1 MAEDLSIKVKVEPD
15 GGGVQGKLDEI
26 AKNKKFNV
34 QIGDKNLKTQ
44 LKSISKTISGTLEKA
59 MANTM
64 KAIDDYAESAQ
75 QAANVIEQAQKREQ
89 AALTS
94 NINLLTG
101 SVQKRKEI
109 ASVTQEQIAAQKQ
122 LNEETKLTATQ
133 ERELK
138 NSINKD
144 TEISILNTKIKQYQK
159 IKENISDIRTLINEV
174 NKETTNSNDSGE
186 AKKGNDVSNEISSFQ
201 QNLLSVLTDPSLK
214 KGLKES
220 SDNISED
227 INTYFSLISNSFN
240 RGTTEI
246 KNTIAN
252 VENESNKVKQV
263 FNTFE
268 DIANWEDVDKNTGES
283 RYYSFADYVDDQL
296 VARGE
301 DSAKIAKKFET
312 VISAMDMNASEE
324 LNSAALNYTAT
335 LKRLFEKL
343 NEARQ
348 KVLSSTS
355 TEEEV
360 KTAAKD
366 YQEYWVEIASTIGV
380 LPDSVKNQMVS
391 GLDSVIQTAEGK
403 IEQRKR
409 ELQNKITGISSEQTK
424 LKTAKESDL
433 DDTEITAR
441 IKTATETIIS
451 QLNTMTEKQD
461 LVTAAKQKTLEAEQ
475 SIVKATQ
482 ESINAL
488 QTLVKQKE
496 QIAEE
501 ISKLKSEA
509 TGITNG
515 KDKADDAKTLLETLS
530 AINPSKVKDVLDKVS
545 AFVNSVAESN
555 PKLETTKTKAA
566 EFNAAIESINKTLA
580 ISTAF
585 LTSLTKE
592 DKTAKGKRGGKK
604 TQKADTTE
612 VDEAVKLQQ
621 LVLNAEKA
629 ADAVK
634 NAITRASNSINTITA
649 ELKTAATSADGA
661 KEATSPMI
669 EAAIALND
677 TFKQYSESL
686 ADIKTNA
693 GIMNGT
699 AVTTKRGKKVATETA
714 SMDDVA
720 ASAAKANEASTQIHT
735 VFTKFAKI
743 GAATN
748 GFAEKAAQIIAA
760 SDEVNAIILAYKT
773 TGERTAITTA
783 DAAKQQQSAAQELS
797 AQMETVGATLNN
809 AGEKVGRAT
818 TALSEAAQAG
828 GTIDASVKILVNA
841 GNRLKRLFT
850 SYSNIAAGLQENLDK
865 VAEIDGSKNATTY
878 RKLGNFINN
887 IVDFYKKS
895 IGELSAINSVKLP
908 KDENGKTVTPKV
920 DAAVAEATQRFKA
933 TLDEALSQALATL
946 KDTSGLDAKLAKAQQ
961 STVDAKRA
969 KTDIVNGFAEIT
981 AVFNSLTNA
990 AKSITDSMTDLA
1002 KLKTMTDEV
1011 NMDQFAELINN
1022 SVDEQIK
1029 KISTKI
1035 RKDAMLQTSP
1045 DNSHVTSLAMKTG
1058 NLGAM
1063 IKQIPEGAV
1072 KDSYTKQFA
1081 ELNDDITA
1089 FYNGSEKAATTWAD
1103 IVSRTTEMAEGV
1115 KQVNKETQEAAKAA
1129 AQSAIKSA
1137 QDLEQRQALA
1147 TELQQRFDAL
1157 NNTIA
1162 KGKEIEGNGKAFNE
1176 FHSAL
1181 EQIEVD
1187 AKRLGPQLESA
1198 LDKNDIVSLKALT
1211 DYDKNLTDI
1220 EQRVAKVTDGVI
1232 STTSKAVKSVADQK
1246 EELKNIDPTAAINK
1260 ALNLN
1265 VDGAESAK
1273 ITRLRK
1279 ELEES
1284 KTTIAAA
1291 RKAYEDD
1298 WSSDNFD
1305 KLVTAMKNG
1314 QDAANK
1320 FTTAVKTAND
1330 TMADN
1335 GTRSNERQFEQIK
1348 DFLANYQTMLTT
1360 LQRSAGNKGFKELG
1374 GDNGVYK
1381 QTESALKKMAEEA
1394 EKVKS
1399 AADVPTFIAA
1409 MAKQFKDAKTPIES
1423 VSDTLNAV
1431 KTKIGETKAEADKF
1445 NGALKSQRDVN
1456 TYIKSVSNSL
1466 YTAQRY
1472 LSNNSKITTDPAIY
1486 ARYLEYIERYQEL
1499 LKSGKITQQNGQE
1512 YASKASKEFA
1522 ELKKAV
1528 QDAGLETD
1536 TLAMK
1541 FKKLFETNIKSQ
1553 FASQVIN
1560 IVEQGLRQIY
1570 QNVVNIDSAMTE
1582 LKKVTNE
1589 TDNTYDAFLDDAG
1602 TRAKN
1607 LGASISDIVTAS
1619 ADFARLGYNLKD
1631 SKELA
1636 DAAVLYQHVGDG
1648 ISSVNDASESII
1660 STMKAFGVEAK
1671 DVTSI
1676 VDKFNEVGNNYA
1688 ISSAGVGSAL
1698 QRSAS
1703 ALHTAGNT
1711 LDQSI
1716 GMIVAAN
1723 DVAQDPESVG
1733 NALKV
1738 LSLRIRGAKTDLEQ
1752 MGESTDDVAVSTS
1765 KLREQI
1771 KALTNVD
1778 GKGGFDILTKSG
1790 DFKSTYEIME
1800 GIANVW
1806 KEMNDVDKASL
1817 LEQVA
1822 GKNRANVVSGMLDNW
1837 KDAQDAA
1844 KTAAESAG
1852 SATKENETYL
1862 DSINGKISQF
1872 TAAFEK
1878 LSKDVLDSDLI
1889 KFFIELATHIAN
1901 LADEA
1906 VKLVDNFGLI
1916 PTALTGIS
1924 TGLVTSLIKNK
1935 GTSGKLYARLHK
1947 GNSCVGCRCQIIKYP
1962 NCWERLR
1969 AA

>member
-15 GGGVQGKLDEI
+15 GGGVQGKLNEI

-34 QIGDKNLKTQ
+34 QIDPKSLEKQ
-44 LKSISKTISGTLEKA
+44 LTKISKTVASTLQNSMEKVRKE
-59 MANTM
+59 M
-64 KAIDDYAESAQ
+64 DSYAESAQ
-75 QAANVIEQAQKREQ
+75 QAAIVIRQAQEREK
-89 AALTS
+89 AALIT
-94 NINLLTG
+94 NVNLLAQSAQERKNAVDAINKQTSAQKNLNDQTQLTSTQKG
-101 SVQKRKEI
+101 KIDNSAIIKNLNCERDAYVELSTAVSDFNKVISSSEGVNNNVAATTAETLKSVQK
-109 ASVTQEQIAAQKQ
+109 
-122 LNEETKLTATQ
+122 
-133 ERELK
+133 
-138 NSINKD
+138 D
-144 TEISILNTKIKQYQK
+144 ILNIMTDSPFRGGI
-159 IKENISDIRTLINEV
+159 D
-174 NKETTNSNDSGE
+174 ETAEE
-186 AKKGNDVSNEISSFQ
+186 AKSALSAQFDTIEKTLDKGS
-201 QNLLSVLTDPSLK
+201 
-214 KGLKES
+214 
-220 SDNISED
+220 
-227 INTYFSLISNSFN
+227 
-240 RGTTEI
+240 TEI
-246 KNTIAN
+246 KAAVNHAQTKIGSEIKGIVKSYKNFVVQGDEGNLEEYIKQNSDDVADAIAKYG
-252 VENESNKVKQV
+252 EIVK
-263 FNTFE
+263 TSTDEADE
-268 DIANWEDVDKNTGES
+268 DIEDAFNHFSSIFKNLKEKLDN
-283 RYYSFADYVDDQL
+283 AAKN
-296 VARGE
+296 VA
-301 DSAKIAKKFET
+301 SAETDEAAKK
-312 VISAMDMNASEE
+312 
-324 LNSAALNYTAT
+324 AAIKYQAY
-335 LKRLFEKL
+335 F
-343 NEARQ
+343 AQ
-348 KVLSSTS
+348 ITS
-355 TEEEV
+355 L
-360 KTAAKD
+360 
-366 YQEYWVEIASTIGV
+366 IGV
-380 LPDSVKNQMVS
+380 LPDDVRKKAIENV
-391 GLDSVIQTAEGK
+391 DSVTEDIGK
-403 IEQRKR
+403 EIEQKTK
-409 ELQNKITGISSEQTK
+409 ELSQKYDEVAEQPDNKVK
-424 LKTAKESDL
+424 LNVDL
-433 DDTEITAR
+433 DDEQIDTRVKETSSYIVEQLNKMKDAQLEIT
-441 IKTATETIIS
+441 
-451 QLNTMTEKQD
+451 
-461 LVTAAKQKTLEAEQ
+461 VAKQGTLEAEKA
-475 SIVKATQ
+475 IVKVTQ
-482 ESINAL
+482 DSINAL
-488 QTLVKQKE
+488 KTLVKQKE
-496 QIAEE
+496 QIADE
-501 ISKLKSEA
+501 ISKLKSEV
-509 TGITNG
+509 TGITDG

-634 NAITRASNSINTITA
+634 NAITNASNSINTITT

-661 KEATSPMI
+661 KEATRPMI
-669 EAAIALND
+669 EAATALNN

-693 GIMNGT
+693 GLMNGT
-699 AVTTKRGKKVATETA
+699 VTKAKRGKKATAETA

-720 ASAAKANEASTQIHT
+720 ASVTKANEASTQIHT

-773 TGERTAITTA
+773 TGERTATTTA

-818 TALSEAAQAG
+818 TALSEAAQAS
-828 GTIDASVKILVNA
+828 GTIDASVKTLVNA

-850 SYSNIAAGLQENLDK
+850 SYANIAAGLQENLDK

-920 DAAVAEATQRFKA
+920 DAAVTEATQRFKA

-946 KDTSGLDAKLAKAQQ
+946 KDTSGLDAKLAKAQK
-961 STVDAKRA
+961 STTDAEKA

-1045 DNSHVTSLAMKTG
+1045 NNDRVTSLAMKTG
-1058 NLGAM
+1058 NIGSM
-1063 IKQIPEGAV
+1063 IKQMPDGAV

-1129 AQSAIKSA
+1129 AQVADEESEGTNALLVNAAKYAEFTQAFDEATKFQFDNKTTENYDNSVKKLSA
-1137 QDLEQRQALA
+1137 DLSSVFDAIARFDNDGSDRNADILQAAIRQAEKDVADIKTQTVQLQ
-1147 TELQQRFDAL
+1147 ELSKIDPAAS
-1157 NNTIA
+1157 I
-1162 KGKEIEGNGKAFNE
+1162 
-1176 FHSAL
+1176 
-1181 EQIEVD
+1181 
-1187 AKRLGPQLESA
+1187 
-1198 LDKNDIVSLKALT
+1198 
-1211 DYDKNLTDI
+1211 
-1220 EQRVAKVTDGVI
+1220 
-1232 STTSKAVKSVADQK
+1232 SKASKLDV
-1246 EELKNIDPTAAINK
+1246 NGT
-1260 ALNLN
+1260 
-1265 VDGAESAK
+1265 ESAK
-1273 ITRLRK
+1273 ITRLREEFK
-1279 ELEES
+1279 ETQTALE
-1284 KTTIAAA
+1284 KA
-1291 RKAYEDD
+1291 RKEYEKD
-1298 WSSDNFD
+1298 WSSENFD
-1305 KLVTAMKNG
+1305 KLKIAMDNCSS
-1314 QDAANK
+1314 AAK
-1320 FTTAVKTAND
+1320 RLTTAVNTAND
-1330 TMADN
+1330 TIADN
-1335 GTRSNERQFEQIK
+1335 SVRSNERQFDQIK
-1348 DFLANYQTMLTT
+1348 DFLANYQTMLTA
-1360 LQRSAGNKGFKELG
+1360 LQRSAGNKGFKQR
-1374 GDNGVYK
+1374 DDYQ
-1381 QTESALKKMAEEA
+1381 QTESALKKMVEEA
-1394 EKVKS
+1394 ENVKS

-1409 MAKQFKDAKTPIES
+1409 MANKFKDAKTPIES
-1423 VSDTLNAV
+1423 VSDALNV
-1431 KTKIGETKAEADKF
+1431 VRTKISETKAEADKF
-1445 NGALKSQRDVN
+1445 NGGLKSQRDVN

-1512 YASKASKEFA
+1512 YASEASKEFA

-1553 FASQVIN
+1553 FASQVISM
-1560 IVEQGLRQIY
+1560 VEQGLRQIY

-1676 VDKFNEVGNNYA
+1676 VDKFNEVGKQHCPKFTISVKGWRHPRPRKDMEFNDNFLYGNREVIFFMCTRNNKGQFIKGT
-1688 ISSAGVGSAL
+1688 ISNKRKHNKIPLLRLPYTLTAEQVEDKIVKFYKSL
-1698 QRSAS
+1698 E
-1703 ALHTAGNT
+1703 TAGYT
-1711 LDQSI
+1711 WQ
-1716 GMIVAAN
+1716 
-1723 DVAQDPESVG
+1723 
-1733 NALKV
+1733 
-1738 LSLRIRGAKTDLEQ
+1738 
-1752 MGESTDDVAVSTS
+1752 
-1765 KLREQI
+1765 
-1771 KALTNVD
+1771 
-1778 GKGGFDILTKSG
+1778 
-1790 DFKSTYEIME
+1790 
-1800 GIANVW
+1800 
-1806 KEMNDVDKASL
+1806 
-1817 LEQVA
+1817 QV
-1822 GKNRANVVSGMLDNW
+1822 
-1837 KDAQDAA
+1837 
-1844 KTAAESAG
+1844 
-1852 SATKENETYL
+1852 
-1862 DSINGKISQF
+1862 
-1872 TAAFEK
+1872 
-1878 LSKDVLDSDLI
+1878 
-1889 KFFIELATHIAN
+1889 
-1901 LADEA
+1901 
-1906 VKLVDNFGLI
+1906 
-1916 PTALTGIS
+1916 
-1924 TGLVTSLIKNK
+1924 
-1935 GTSGKLYARLHK
+1935 
-1947 GNSCVGCRCQIIKYP
+1947 C
-1962 NCWERLR
+1962 
-1969 AA
+1969 

>member
-15 GGGVQGKLDEI
+15 GGGVQGKLNEI
-26 AKNKKFNV
+26 AKDKKFNV

-44 LKSISKTISGTLEKA
+44 LNNITKKISNAVQKSLDNYLDAMGGYSKKIEQ
-59 MANTM
+59 
-64 KAIDDYAESAQ
+64 AQ
-75 QAANVIEQAQKREQ
+75 AVIEQAQKREET
-89 AALTS
+89 ALIS
-94 NINLLTG
+94 SVNLLA
-101 SVQKRKEI
+101 KNAKER
-109 ASVTQEQIAAQKQ
+109 QEITDTIKGQAAAQKQ
-122 LNEETKLTATQ
+122 LNNEVKLTFAQ
-133 ERELK
+133 ESNYNARVKNSTEIQRLEESRKKWKQLGDTISNVKNIIAKKSPLDEDSELDTTKISKNFSAIQKEMQKLMSNESFSEDFKNVNTTKKYIENGISLIEQSLDKGTASIQQAVDKFQDNLARGVFYDFQGFIQQADETSIGDYVKSVFNKAGVDSDEAIKDFSNLISADVKSSSGELK
-138 NSINKD
+138 EAYTQYATSLLELFDELENKF
-144 TEISILNTKIKQYQK
+144 TEIAT
-159 IKENISDIRTLINEV
+159 
-174 NKETTNSNDSGE
+174 
-186 AKKGNDVSNEISSFQ
+186 
-201 QNLLSVLTDPSLK
+201 P
-214 KGLKES
+214 
-220 SDNISED
+220 NISE
-227 INTYFSLISNSFN
+227 N
-240 RGTTEI
+240 RAKEL
-246 KNTIAN
+246 A
-252 VENESNKVKQV
+252 VEFQSVV
-263 FNTFE
+263 T
-268 DIANWEDVDKNTGES
+268 
-283 RYYSFADYVDDQL
+283 
-296 VARGE
+296 
-301 DSAKIAKKFET
+301 
-312 VISAMDMNASEE
+312 
-324 LNSAALNYTAT
+324 
-335 LKRLFEKL
+335 
-343 NEARQ
+343 
-348 KVLSSTS
+348 
-355 TEEEV
+355 
-360 KTAAKD
+360 
-366 YQEYWVEIASTIGV
+366 EIASVIGV
-380 LPDSVKNQMVS
+380 LPKSIKDKTLKNIDAFTQDTEDKIQQSKEKIRNSIVQKNQADKIKLNVDIS
-391 GLDSVIQTAEGK
+391 DEQTEEKIKNTSEYIIDQLTRMKTAQEAVTNEKGRTLKAEQYITEATGK
-403 IEQRKR
+403 S
-409 ELQNKITGISSEQTK
+409 ITGLMK
-424 LKTAKESDL
+424 LVE
-433 DDTEITAR
+433 
-441 IKTATETIIS
+441 
-451 QLNTMTEKQD
+451 
-461 LVTAAKQKTLEAEQ
+461 
-475 SIVKATQ
+475 
-482 ESINAL
+482 
-488 QTLVKQKE
+488 QKE
-496 QIAEE
+496 QIADR

-509 TGITNG
+509 TGITDG
-515 KDKADDAKTLLETLS
+515 KDNADDAKTLLETLS

-545 AFVNSVAESN
+545 AFVNSVVESN

-634 NAITRASNSINTITA
+634 NAITNASNSISTITT

-661 KEATSPMI
+661 KEATRPMI
-669 EAAIALND
+669 EAATALNN

-686 ADIKTNA
+686 ADIKNTA
-693 GIMNGT
+693 GLMNGT
-699 AVTTKRGKKVATETA
+699 AATAKRGKKVATETA

-720 ASAAKANEASTQIHT
+720 ASVTKANEASTQIHT

-773 TGERTAITTA
+773 TGERTATTTA

-818 TALSEAAQAG
+818 TALSEAAQAS
-828 GTIDASVKILVNA
+828 GTIDASVKTLVAA
-841 GNRLKRLFT
+841 GSRLKRLFI
-850 SYSNIAAGLQENLDK
+850 SYSNIAAGLQENLDR

-895 IGELSAINSVKLP
+895 IGELSVINSVELP
-908 KDENGKTVTPKV
+908 KDESGKTVTPKV
-920 DAAVAEATQRFKA
+920 DAAVTEATQRFKA
-933 TLDEALSQALATL
+933 TLDEALNQALATL
-946 KDTSGLDAKLAKAQQ
+946 KDTSGLDAKLAKAQK
-961 STVDAKRA
+961 STTDAKKA

-1045 DNSHVTSLAMKTG
+1045 NNDRVTSLAMKTG
-1058 NLGAM
+1058 NIGSM
-1063 IKQIPEGAV
+1063 IKQMPDGAV

-1198 LDKNDIVSLKALT
+1198 LDKKDIVSLKALT

-1246 EELKNIDPTAAINK
+1246 EELKNINPTAAIDK
-1260 ALNLN
+1260 ALNLK

-1279 ELEES
+1279 ELKES
-1284 KTTIAAA
+1284 KTTIADA

-1298 WSSDNFD
+1298 WNSDNFD

-1381 QTESALKKMAEEA
+1381 QTKGALESMAKKAEQ
-1394 EKVKS
+1394 VKS

-1409 MAKQFKDAKTPIES
+1409 MAKQFENAKTPIES
-1423 VSDTLNAV
+1423 VSDALNAV

-1512 YASKASKEFA
+1512 YASEASKEFA

-1560 IVEQGLRQIY
+1560 MVEQGLRQIY

-1765 KLREQI
+1765 KLRDQI

-1906 VKLVDNFGLI
+1906 VKLVDNIGLI
-1916 PTALTGIS
+1916 PTAIGGI
-1924 TGLVTSLIKNK
+1924 GAALGVSLIKNK

>member
-34 QIGDKNLKTQ
+34 QIDPKSLEKQ
-44 LKSISKTISGTLEKA
+44 LTKISKTVASTLQNSMEKVRKE
-59 MANTM
+59 M
-64 KAIDDYAESAQ
+64 DSYAESAQ
-75 QAANVIEQAQKREQ
+75 QAAIVIRQA
-89 AALTS
+89 
-94 NINLLTG
+94 
-101 SVQKRKEI
+101 
-109 ASVTQEQIAAQKQ
+109 
-122 LNEETKLTATQ
+122 Q
-133 ERELK
+133 EREKAALITNVNLLAQSAQERKNAVDAINKQTSAQKNLNDQTQLTSTQKGKIDNSAIIKNLNRERDAYVELSTAVSDFNKVISSSEGVNNNTAANSIKSLKPVQKDIAAIVTDISFSAESEDDIK
-138 NSINKD
+138 NSVLSGFNAIEEGLNEGSEKVKTVIDNIQNSSKSSIKSILDLYSEVISAGDNGLLAQYIANDENATKEAIAEIVTKYGKIAEVSTHDVETTTDKAFDKISEAFNGLKDKLAATAKEVISAD
-144 TEISILNTKIKQYQK
+144 TEEATKKAAVKYLALFAQMANVIGALPDNVRKK
-159 IKENISDIRTLINEV
+159 AIENV
-174 NKETTNSNDSGE
+174 DS
-186 AKKGNDVSNEISSFQ
+186 V
-201 QNLLSVLTDPSLK
+201 T
-214 KGLKES
+214 
-220 SDNISED
+220 ED
-227 INTYFSLISNSFN
+227 I
-240 RGTTEI
+240 GKEI
-246 KNTIAN
+246 EQKTKELSQKYDEVA
-252 VENESNKVKQV
+252 EQPDNKVK
-263 FNTFE
+263 
-268 DIANWEDVDKNTGES
+268 
-283 RYYSFADYVDDQL
+283 
-296 VARGE
+296 
-301 DSAKIAKKFET
+301 
-312 VISAMDMNASEE
+312 
-324 LNSAALNYTAT
+324 LN
-335 LKRLFEKL
+335 
-343 NEARQ
+343 
-348 KVLSSTS
+348 V
-355 TEEEV
+355 
-360 KTAAKD
+360 
-366 YQEYWVEIASTIGV
+366 
-380 LPDSVKNQMVS
+380 
-391 GLDSVIQTAEGK
+391 
-403 IEQRKR
+403 
-409 ELQNKITGISSEQTK
+409 
-424 LKTAKESDL
+424 DL
-433 DDTEITAR
+433 DDEQIDTRVKETSSYIVEQLNKMKDAQLEIT
-441 IKTATETIIS
+441 
-451 QLNTMTEKQD
+451 
-461 LVTAAKQKTLEAEQ
+461 VAKQGTLEAEKA
-475 SIVKATQ
+475 IVKATQ
-482 ESINAL
+482 DSINAL
-488 QTLVKQKE
+488 KTLVKQKE
-496 QIAEE
+496 QIADE
-501 ISKLKSEA
+501 ISKLKSEV
-509 TGITNG
+509 TGITDG

-634 NAITRASNSINTITA
+634 NAITNASNSINTITT

-661 KEATSPMI
+661 KEATRPMI
-669 EAAIALND
+669 EAATALNN

-693 GIMNGT
+693 GLMNGT
-699 AVTTKRGKKVATETA
+699 VTKAKRGKKATAETA

-720 ASAAKANEASTQIHT
+720 ASVTKANEASTQIHT

-773 TGERTAITTA
+773 TGERTATTTA

-818 TALSEAAQAG
+818 TALSEAAQAS
-828 GTIDASVKILVNA
+828 GTIDASVKTLVNA

-850 SYSNIAAGLQENLDK
+850 SYANIAAGLQENLDK

-920 DAAVAEATQRFKA
+920 DAAVTEATQRFKA

-946 KDTSGLDAKLAKAQQ
+946 KDTSGLDAKLAKAQK
-961 STVDAKRA
+961 STTDAEKA

-981 AVFNSLTNA
+981 AVFNNLTNA

-1063 IKQIPEGAV
+1063 IKQMPEGVV

-1115 KQVNKETQEAAKAA
+1115 KQVNKETQEAVKAA

-1198 LDKNDIVSLKALT
+1198 LDKKDIVSLKALT

-1284 KTTIAAA
+1284 KTTIANA

-1381 QTESALKKMAEEA
+1381 QTKGALESMAKKAEQ
-1394 EKVKS
+1394 VKS

-1409 MAKQFKDAKTPIES
+1409 MAKQFENAKTPIES
-1423 VSDTLNAV
+1423 VSDALNAV

-1512 YASKASKEFA
+1512 YASEASKEFA

-1560 IVEQGLRQIY
+1560 MVEQGLRQIY

-1837 KDAQDAA
+1837 KDAQNAA

-1862 DSINGKISQF
+1862 ESINGKISQF

-1906 VKLVDNFGLI
+1906 VKLVDNIGLI
-1916 PTALTGIS
+1916 PTAIGGI
-1924 TGLVTSLIKNK
+1924 GAALGVSLIKNK

>member
-15 GGGVQGKLDEI
+15 GGSVQGKLDEI
-26 AKNKKFNV
+26 AKDKKFNV

-699 AVTTKRGKKVATETA
+699 AATTKRGKKVATETA

-773 TGERTAITTA
+773 TGERTATTTV

-818 TALSEAAQAG
+818 TALSEAAQAS
-828 GTIDASVKILVNA
+828 GTIDASVKTLVNA

-850 SYSNIAAGLQENLDK
+850 SCANIAAGLQENLDR

-895 IGELSAINSVKLP
+895 IGELSAINSVELP

-961 STVDAKRA
+961 STVDAKKA

-1045 DNSHVTSLAMKTG
+1045 NNDRVTSLAMKTG
-1058 NLGAM
+1058 NIGSM
-1063 IKQIPEGAV
+1063 IKQMPDGAV

-1129 AQSAIKSA
+1129 AQSSIKST

-1157 NNTIA
+1157 NDTIA

-1198 LDKNDIVSLKALT
+1198 LDKKDIVSLKALT

-1381 QTESALKKMAEEA
+1381 QTKGALESMAKKAEQ
-1394 EKVKS
+1394 VKS

-1409 MAKQFKDAKTPIES
+1409 MAKQFENAKTPIES
-1423 VSDTLNAV
+1423 VSDALNAV

-1512 YASKASKEFA
+1512 YASEASKEFA

-1553 FASQVIN
+1553 FASQI
-1560 IVEQGLRQIY
+1560 ISMVEQGLRQIY

-1636 DAAVLYQHVGDG
+1636 DAAVLYQHVGD
-1648 ISSVNDASESII
+1648 
-1660 STMKAFGVEAK
+1660 
-1671 DVTSI
+1671 
-1676 VDKFNEVGNNYA
+1676 
-1688 ISSAGVGSAL
+1688 
-1698 QRSAS
+1698 
-1703 ALHTAGNT
+1703 
-1711 LDQSI
+1711 
-1716 GMIVAAN
+1716 
-1723 DVAQDPESVG
+1723 
-1733 NALKV
+1733 
-1738 LSLRIRGAKTDLEQ
+1738 
-1752 MGESTDDVAVSTS
+1752 
-1765 KLREQI
+1765 
-1771 KALTNVD
+1771 
-1778 GKGGFDILTKSG
+1778 
-1790 DFKSTYEIME
+1790 
-1800 GIANVW
+1800 
-1806 KEMNDVDKASL
+1806 
-1817 LEQVA
+1817 
-1822 GKNRANVVSGMLDNW
+1822 
-1837 KDAQDAA
+1837 
-1844 KTAAESAG
+1844 
-1852 SATKENETYL
+1852 
-1862 DSINGKISQF
+1862 
-1872 TAAFEK
+1872 
-1878 LSKDVLDSDLI
+1878 
-1889 KFFIELATHIAN
+1889 
-1901 LADEA
+1901 
-1906 VKLVDNFGLI
+1906 
-1916 PTALTGIS
+1916 
-1924 TGLVTSLIKNK
+1924 
-1935 GTSGKLYARLHK
+1935 
-1947 GNSCVGCRCQIIKYP
+1947 
-1962 NCWERLR
+1962 
-1969 AA
+1969 

>member
-15 GGGVQGKLDEI
+15 GGGVQGKLNEI
-26 AKNKKFNV
+26 AKDKKFNV

-44 LKSISKTISGTLEKA
+44 LNNITKKISNAVQKSLDNYLDAMGGYSKKIEQ
-59 MANTM
+59 
-64 KAIDDYAESAQ
+64 AQ
-75 QAANVIEQAQKREQ
+75 AVIEQAQKREET
-89 AALTS
+89 ALIS
-94 NINLLTG
+94 SVNLLA
-101 SVQKRKEI
+101 KNAKER
-109 ASVTQEQIAAQKQ
+109 QEITDTIKGQTAAQKQ
-122 LNEETKLTATQ
+122 LNNEVKLTFAQ
-133 ERELK
+133 ESNYNARVKNSTEIQRLEESRKKWKQLGDTISNVKNIIAKKSPLDEDSELDTTKISKNFSAIQKEMQKLMSNESFSEDFKNVNTTKKYIENGISLIEQSLDKGTASIQQAVDKFQDNLARGIFYDFQGFIQQADETSIGDYVKSVFNKAGVDSDEAIKDFSNLISADVKSSSGELK
-138 NSINKD
+138 EAYTQYATTLLELFDELENKF
-144 TEISILNTKIKQYQK
+144 TEIAT
-159 IKENISDIRTLINEV
+159 
-174 NKETTNSNDSGE
+174 
-186 AKKGNDVSNEISSFQ
+186 
-201 QNLLSVLTDPSLK
+201 P
-214 KGLKES
+214 
-220 SDNISED
+220 NISE
-227 INTYFSLISNSFN
+227 N
-240 RGTTEI
+240 RAKEL
-246 KNTIAN
+246 A
-252 VENESNKVKQV
+252 VEFQSVV
-263 FNTFE
+263 T
-268 DIANWEDVDKNTGES
+268 
-283 RYYSFADYVDDQL
+283 
-296 VARGE
+296 
-301 DSAKIAKKFET
+301 
-312 VISAMDMNASEE
+312 
-324 LNSAALNYTAT
+324 
-335 LKRLFEKL
+335 
-343 NEARQ
+343 
-348 KVLSSTS
+348 
-355 TEEEV
+355 
-360 KTAAKD
+360 
-366 YQEYWVEIASTIGV
+366 EIASVIGV
-380 LPDSVKNQMVS
+380 LPKSIKDKTLKNIDAFTQDTEDKIQQSKEKIRNSIVQKNQADKIKLNVDIS
-391 GLDSVIQTAEGK
+391 DEQTEEKIKNTSEYIIDQLTRMKTAQEAVTNEKGRTLKAEQYITEATGK
-403 IEQRKR
+403 S
-409 ELQNKITGISSEQTK
+409 ITGLMK
-424 LKTAKESDL
+424 LVE
-433 DDTEITAR
+433 
-441 IKTATETIIS
+441 
-451 QLNTMTEKQD
+451 
-461 LVTAAKQKTLEAEQ
+461 
-475 SIVKATQ
+475 
-482 ESINAL
+482 
-488 QTLVKQKE
+488 QKE
-496 QIAEE
+496 QIADR

-509 TGITNG
+509 TGITDG
-515 KDKADDAKTLLETLS
+515 KGNADDTKTLLETLS
-530 AINPSKVKDVLDKVS
+530 AIDPSKVKTVLDNVS
-545 AFVNSVAESN
+545 TFVDSVVKSSSE
-555 PKLETTKTKAA
+555 LETTKTKAT
-566 EFNAAIESINKTLA
+566 EFNEAINSINKTLA
-580 ISTAF
+580 ISTTF

-592 DKTAKGKRGGKK
+592 DKTTKGKRGKK
-604 TQKADTTE
+604 TQKTETTE

-634 NAITRASNSINTITA
+634 NAIANASNSISTITT

-661 KEATSPMI
+661 KEATRPMI
-669 EAAIALND
+669 EAATALNN

-693 GIMNGT
+693 GLMNGT
-699 AVTTKRGKKVATETA
+699 VTKAKRGKKATAETA

-720 ASAAKANEASTQIHT
+720 ASVTKANEASTQIHT

-773 TGERTAITTA
+773 TGERTATTTA
-783 DAAKQQQSAAQELS
+783 NAAKQQQSAAQELS

-818 TALSEAAQAG
+818 TALSEAAQAS
-828 GTIDASVKILVNA
+828 GTIDASVKTLVNA

-850 SYSNIAAGLQENLDK
+850 SYANIAAGLQENLDK

-878 RKLGNFINN
+878 HKLGNFINN

-895 IGELSAINSVKLP
+895 IGELSTINSVKLP

-920 DAAVAEATQRFKA
+920 DAAVAEATQRFKV

-961 STVDAKRA
+961 STVDAKKA

-1063 IKQIPEGAV
+1063 IKQMPEGAV

-1157 NNTIA
+1157 NNTID
-1162 KGKEIEGNGKAFNE
+1162 KGKEIEGNGKAFNG

-1198 LDKNDIVSLKALT
+1198 LDKKDIVSLKALT

-1246 EELKNIDPTAAINK
+1246 EELKNIDPTAAIDK
-1260 ALNLN
+1260 ALNLK

-1284 KTTIAAA
+1284 KTTIANA

-1305 KLVTAMKNG
+1305 KLITAMKNG

-1348 DFLANYQTMLTT
+1348 DFLANYQKMLTA
-1360 LQRSAGNKGFKELG
+1360 LQRSAGNKGFKQR
-1374 GDNGVYK
+1374 DDYQ
-1381 QTESALKKMAEEA
+1381 QTESALKKMVEEA

-1399 AADVPTFIAA
+1399 AADVPTFIAT
-1409 MAKQFKDAKTPIES
+1409 MANKFKDAKTPIES
-1423 VSDTLNAV
+1423 VSDALNVV
-1431 KTKIGETKAEADKF
+1431 KTKIGETKAKADEF
-1445 NGALKSQRDVN
+1445 NGGLKSQRDVN

-1512 YASKASKEFA
+1512 YASEASKEFA

-1560 IVEQGLRQIY
+1560 MVEQGLRQIY

-1636 DAAVLYQHVGDG
+1636 DAAVLYQHVGD
-1648 ISSVNDASESII
+1648 
-1660 STMKAFGVEAK
+1660 
-1671 DVTSI
+1671 
-1676 VDKFNEVGNNYA
+1676 
-1688 ISSAGVGSAL
+1688 
-1698 QRSAS
+1698 
-1703 ALHTAGNT
+1703 
-1711 LDQSI
+1711 
-1716 GMIVAAN
+1716 
-1723 DVAQDPESVG
+1723 
-1733 NALKV
+1733 
-1738 LSLRIRGAKTDLEQ
+1738 
-1752 MGESTDDVAVSTS
+1752 
-1765 KLREQI
+1765 
-1771 KALTNVD
+1771 
-1778 GKGGFDILTKSG
+1778 
-1790 DFKSTYEIME
+1790 
-1800 GIANVW
+1800 
-1806 KEMNDVDKASL
+1806 
-1817 LEQVA
+1817 
-1822 GKNRANVVSGMLDNW
+1822 
-1837 KDAQDAA
+1837 
-1844 KTAAESAG
+1844 
-1852 SATKENETYL
+1852 
-1862 DSINGKISQF
+1862 
-1872 TAAFEK
+1872 
-1878 LSKDVLDSDLI
+1878 
-1889 KFFIELATHIAN
+1889 
-1901 LADEA
+1901 
-1906 VKLVDNFGLI
+1906 
-1916 PTALTGIS
+1916 
-1924 TGLVTSLIKNK
+1924 
-1935 GTSGKLYARLHK
+1935 
-1947 GNSCVGCRCQIIKYP
+1947 
-1962 NCWERLR
+1962 
-1969 AA
+1969 

>member
-15 GGGVQGKLDEI
+15 GGSVQGKLDEI
-26 AKNKKFNV
+26 AKKKKFNV
-34 QIGDKNLKTQ
+34 QIGDTNLKTQ

-64 KAIDDYAESAQ
+64 KAIDDYAKSAQ
-75 QAANVIEQAQKREQ
+75 QAATVIEQAQKREQ
-89 AALTS
+89 AALIS
-94 NINLLTG
+94 NVNLLARNA
-101 SVQKRKEI
+101 QERKEI
-109 ASVTQEQIAAQKQ
+109 TNAIQGQVAAQNK
-122 LNEETKLTATQ
+122 LRNETALTAAQ
-133 ERELK
+133 ENELRK
-138 NSINKD
+138 MSNRDLTIRQLRAEQQEWEQLEK
-144 TEISILNTKIKQYQK
+144 EISDVNNL
-159 IKENISDIRTLINEV
+159 IKEKNRAADTGSKKNNKKDDAEFTVDQKFPEVQKELLNLMTDDDAFDIGIG
-174 NKETTNSNDSGE
+174 K
-186 AKKGNDVSNEISSFQ
+186 SSE
-201 QNLLSVLTDPSLK
+201 K
-214 KGLKES
+214 A
-220 SDNISED
+220 SED
-227 INTYFSLISNSFN
+227 ILTGFNLISDSIGKGKDAIRKAVAEFQ
-240 RGTTEI
+240 GESGAGSIFDTFSYLFDVEGDYSGDIDAWIDAEIPDEKI
-246 KNTIAN
+246 KNALSKKFKSIITAASDDS
-252 VENESNKVKQV
+252 ENELSNAYNQYV
-263 FNTFE
+263 NTISKLFE
-268 DIANWEDVDKNTGES
+268 DYYAAIEKITNKASTTKDVEKGVKEL
-283 RYYSFADYVDDQL
+283 Q
-296 VARGE
+296 
-301 DSAKIAKKFET
+301 T
-312 VISAMDMNASEE
+312 VI
-324 LNSAALNYTAT
+324 
-335 LKRLFEKL
+335 
-343 NEARQ
+343 
-348 KVLSSTS
+348 
-355 TEEEV
+355 
-360 KTAAKD
+360 
-366 YQEYWVEIASTIGV
+366 VEIASTIGI
-380 LPDSVKNQMVS
+380 LPDNVKEKMLANVTEP
-391 GLDSVIQTAEGK
+391 LDKVKEA
-403 IEQRKR
+403 IEQRK
-409 ELQNKITGISSEQTK
+409 EALKNKMLGNDEQGSNDVK
-424 LKTAKESDL
+424 LKVDIDDA
-433 DDTEITAR
+433 DTEERLKNT
-441 IKTATETIIS
+441 TETIIS
-451 QLNTMTEKQD
+451 QLDTMAQKQRD
-461 LVTAAKQKTLEAEQ
+461 ITAAKEATVKAEQ
-475 SIVKATQ
+475 SIYTETQ
-482 ESINAL
+482 KSIKEL
-488 QTLVKQKE
+488 QTLVEQKE
-496 QIAEE
+496 QLAKK
-501 ISKLKSEA
+501 ISELRSEA
-509 TGITNG
+509 TGIPDG
-515 KDKADDAKTLLETLS
+515 KGQTEDAKMLMETLS
-530 AINPSKVKDVLDKVS
+530 AIDPSKVKTVLDNVS
-545 AFVNSVAESN
+545 TFVDSVVKSNSE
-555 PKLETTKTKAA
+555 LEATKTKAA

-604 TQKADTTE
+604 TQKVDTTE
-612 VDEAVKLQQ
+612 VDETVKLQQ

-634 NAITRASNSINTITA
+634 NAITNASNSISTITT

-661 KEATSPMI
+661 KEATRPMI
-669 EAAIALND
+669 EAAIALNN

-699 AVTTKRGKKVATETA
+699 VTKAKRGKKATAETA

-720 ASAAKANEASTQIHT
+720 ASVTKANEASTQIHT

-773 TGERTAITTA
+773 TGERTATTTA

-818 TALSEAAQAG
+818 TALSEAAQAS
-828 GTIDASVKILVNA
+828 GTIDASVKTLVNA

-850 SYSNIAAGLQENLDK
+850 SYANIAAGLQENLDK

-961 STVDAKRA
+961 STVDAKKA

-1045 DNSHVTSLAMKTG
+1045 NNDRVTSLAMKTG
-1058 NLGAM
+1058 NIGSM
-1063 IKQIPEGAV
+1063 IKQMPDGAV

-1129 AQSAIKSA
+1129 AQVANEESESTNALLTNVAKWAEFTQAYDEAAKFQFDNKTTENYDNSVKKLSA
-1137 QDLEQRQALA
+1137 DLSYVLEI
-1147 TELQQRFDAL
+1147 
-1157 NNTIA
+1157 IA
-1162 KGKEIEGNGKAFNE
+1162 
-1176 FHSAL
+1176 
-1181 EQIEVD
+1181 
-1187 AKRLGPQLESA
+1187 R
-1198 LDKNDIVSLKALT
+1198 LDKEGGDRNADVLQTAIRAAEKDIA
-1211 DYDKNLTDI
+1211 DI
-1220 EQRVAKVTDGVI
+1220 KTQTAQLQELSKIDPAASI
-1232 STTSKAVKSVADQK
+1232 SKASKLDV
-1246 EELKNIDPTAAINK
+1246 NGT
-1260 ALNLN
+1260 
-1265 VDGAESAK
+1265 ESAK
-1273 ITRLRK
+1273 ITRLREEFK
-1279 ELEES
+1279 ETQTALE
-1284 KTTIAAA
+1284 KA
-1291 RKAYEDD
+1291 RKEYEKD
-1298 WSSDNFD
+1298 WSSENFD
-1305 KLVTAMKNG
+1305 KLKIAMNNCASAAKN
-1314 QDAANK
+1314 
-1320 FTTAVKTAND
+1320 FTTAVNTAND

-1335 GTRSNERQFEQIK
+1335 SVKSNERQFEQIK
-1348 DFLANYQTMLTT
+1348 DFLANYQTMLTA
-1360 LQRSAGNKGFKELG
+1360 LQRSAGNKGFKQR
-1374 GDNGVYK
+1374 DDYQ
-1381 QTESALKKMAEEA
+1381 QTESALKKMVEEA

-1409 MAKQFKDAKTPIES
+1409 MAKQFENAKTPIES
-1423 VSDTLNAV
+1423 VSDALNAV

-1445 NGALKSQRDVN
+1445 NGNLKSQRDVN

-1676 VDKFNEVGNNYA
+1676 VDKFNEVGKQYCPKFTISVKRWRHPRPRKDMEFNDNFLYGNREVIFFMCTRNNKGQFIKET
-1688 ISSAGVGSAL
+1688 ISNKRKHNKIPLLRLPYTLTAEQVEDKIVKFYKSL
-1698 QRSAS
+1698 E
-1703 ALHTAGNT
+1703 TAGYT
-1711 LDQSI
+1711 WQ
-1716 GMIVAAN
+1716 
-1723 DVAQDPESVG
+1723 
-1733 NALKV
+1733 
-1738 LSLRIRGAKTDLEQ
+1738 
-1752 MGESTDDVAVSTS
+1752 
-1765 KLREQI
+1765 
-1771 KALTNVD
+1771 
-1778 GKGGFDILTKSG
+1778 
-1790 DFKSTYEIME
+1790 
-1800 GIANVW
+1800 
-1806 KEMNDVDKASL
+1806 
-1817 LEQVA
+1817 QV
-1822 GKNRANVVSGMLDNW
+1822 
-1837 KDAQDAA
+1837 
-1844 KTAAESAG
+1844 
-1852 SATKENETYL
+1852 
-1862 DSINGKISQF
+1862 
-1872 TAAFEK
+1872 
-1878 LSKDVLDSDLI
+1878 
-1889 KFFIELATHIAN
+1889 
-1901 LADEA
+1901 
-1906 VKLVDNFGLI
+1906 
-1916 PTALTGIS
+1916 
-1924 TGLVTSLIKNK
+1924 
-1935 GTSGKLYARLHK
+1935 
-1947 GNSCVGCRCQIIKYP
+1947 C
-1962 NCWERLR
+1962 
-1969 AA
+1969 

>member
-15 GGGVQGKLDEI
+15 GGGVQGKLNEI

-34 QIGDKNLKTQ
+34 QIDPKSLEKQ
-44 LKSISKTISGTLEKA
+44 LTKISKTVASTLQNSMEKVKKE
-59 MANTM
+59 M
-64 KAIDDYAESAQ
+64 DSYAESAQ
-75 QAANVIEQAQKREQ
+75 QATIVIRQA
-89 AALTS
+89 
-94 NINLLTG
+94 
-101 SVQKRKEI
+101 
-109 ASVTQEQIAAQKQ
+109 
-122 LNEETKLTATQ
+122 Q
-133 ERELK
+133 EREKAALITNVNLLAQSAQERKNAVDAINKQTSAQKNLNDQTQLTSTQKGKIDNSAIIKNLNRERDAYVELSTAVSDFNKVISSSEGVNNNTAANSIKSLKPVQKDIAAIVTDISFSAESEDDIK
-138 NSINKD
+138 NSVLSGFNAIEEGLNEGSEKVKTVIDNIQNSSKSSIKSILDLYSEVISAGDNGLLAQYIANDENATKEAIAEIVTKYGEIAEVSTHDVETTTDKAFDKISEAFNGLKDKLAATAKEVISAD
-144 TEISILNTKIKQYQK
+144 TEEATKKAAVKYLALFAQMADVIGALPDNVRKK
-159 IKENISDIRTLINEV
+159 AIENV
-174 NKETTNSNDSGE
+174 DS
-186 AKKGNDVSNEISSFQ
+186 V
-201 QNLLSVLTDPSLK
+201 T
-214 KGLKES
+214 
-220 SDNISED
+220 ED
-227 INTYFSLISNSFN
+227 I
-240 RGTTEI
+240 GKEI
-246 KNTIAN
+246 EQKTKELSQKYDEVA
-252 VENESNKVKQV
+252 EQPDNKVKL
-263 FNTFE
+263 N
-268 DIANWEDVDKNTGES
+268 VDLNDEQIDTRVKETSSYIVE
-283 RYYSFADYVDDQL
+283 QL
-296 VARGE
+296 N
-301 DSAKIAKKFET
+301 K
-312 VISAMDMNASEE
+312 M
-324 LNSAALNYTAT
+324 
-335 LKRLFEKL
+335 
-343 NEARQ
+343 
-348 KVLSSTS
+348 
-355 TEEEV
+355 
-360 KTAAKD
+360 KD
-366 YQEYWVEIASTIGV
+366 AQ
-380 LPDSVKNQMVS
+380 L
-391 GLDSVIQTAEGK
+391 
-403 IEQRKR
+403 
-409 ELQNKITGISSEQTK
+409 
-424 LKTAKESDL
+424 
-433 DDTEITAR
+433 EIT
-441 IKTATETIIS
+441 
-451 QLNTMTEKQD
+451 
-461 LVTAAKQKTLEAEQ
+461 VAKQGTLEAEKA
-475 SIVKATQ
+475 IVKATQ
-482 ESINAL
+482 DSINAL
-488 QTLVKQKE
+488 KTLVKQKE
-496 QIAEE
+496 QIADE
-501 ISKLKSEA
+501 ISKLKSEV
-509 TGITNG
+509 TGITDG

-634 NAITRASNSINTITA
+634 NAITNASNSISVITT

-661 KEATSPMI
+661 KEATRPMI
-669 EAAIALND
+669 EAATALNN

-693 GIMNGT
+693 GLMNGT
-699 AVTTKRGKKVATETA
+699 VTKAKRGKKAVTETD

-773 TGERTAITTA
+773 TGERTATTTA

-818 TALSEAAQAG
+818 TALSEAAQAS
-828 GTIDASVKILVNA
+828 GTIDASVKTLVNA

-850 SYSNIAAGLQENLDK
+850 SYANIAAGLQENLDR

-895 IGELSAINSVKLP
+895 IGELSAINSVELP

-961 STVDAKRA
+961 STVDAKKA

-1045 DNSHVTSLAMKTG
+1045 NNDRVTSLAMKTG

-1063 IKQIPEGAV
+1063 IKQIPEGTV

-1129 AQSAIKSA
+1129 AQSAIKST

-1198 LDKNDIVSLKALT
+1198 LDKKDIVSLKALT

-1246 EELKNIDPTAAINK
+1246 EKLKNIDPTAAINK

-1279 ELEES
+1279 EFEES
-1284 KTTIAAA
+1284 KTTIADA

-1335 GTRSNERQFEQIK
+1335 SVRSNERQFEQIK

-1360 LQRSAGNKGFKELG
+1360 LQRSAGNKGFK
-1374 GDNGVYK
+1374 DNGIYQ
-1381 QTESALKKMAEEA
+1381 QTESALKKMVEEA

-1409 MAKQFKDAKTPIES
+1409 MAKQFENAKTPIES
-1423 VSDTLNAV
+1423 VSDALNAV

-1486 ARYLEYIERYQEL
+1486 ARYLEYIERYQKL
-1499 LKSGKITQQNGQE
+1499 LESGKITQQNGQE
-1512 YASKASKEFA
+1512 YASEASKEFA

-1560 IVEQGLRQIY
+1560 MVQQGLRQIY

-1607 LGASISDIVTAS
+1607 LGTSISDIVTAS

-1631 SKELA
+1631 AKELA

-1676 VDKFNEVGNNYA
+1676 VDKFNEVGKQHCPKFT
-1688 ISSAGVGSAL
+1688 ISVKGWRHPRPRKDMEFNDNFL
-1698 QRSAS
+1698 Y
-1703 ALHTAGNT
+1703 GNREVIFLCVQEIT
-1711 LDQSI
+1711 NVSLLKEQS
-1716 GMIVAAN
+1716 
-1723 DVAQDPESVG
+1723 
-1733 NALKV
+1733 
-1738 LSLRIRGAKTDLEQ
+1738 
-1752 MGESTDDVAVSTS
+1752 
-1765 KLREQI
+1765 
-1771 KALTNVD
+1771 LTN
-1778 GKGGFDILTKSG
+1778 
-1790 DFKSTYEIME
+1790 
-1800 GIANVW
+1800 
-1806 KEMNDVDKASL
+1806 
-1817 LEQVA
+1817 
-1822 GKNRANVVSGMLDNW
+1822 
-1837 KDAQDAA
+1837 
-1844 KTAAESAG
+1844 
-1852 SATKENETYL
+1852 EN
-1862 DSINGKISQF
+1862 I
-1872 TAAFEK
+1872 
-1878 LSKDVLDSDLI
+1878 I
-1889 KFFIELATHIAN
+1889 KF
-1901 LADEA
+1901 
-1906 VKLVDNFGLI
+1906 
-1916 PTALTGIS
+1916 
-1924 TGLVTSLIKNK
+1924 
-1935 GTSGKLYARLHK
+1935 
-1947 GNSCVGCRCQIIKYP
+1947 RC
-1962 NCWERLR
+1962 
-1969 AA
+1969 

>member
-15 GGGVQGKLDEI
+15 GGGVQGKLNEI
-26 AKNKKFNV
+26 AKDKKFNV

-64 KAIDDYAESAQ
+64 KAIDDYAKSAQ
-75 QAANVIEQAQKREQ
+75 QAAGVIEQAQKREQ
-89 AALTS
+89 AALIS
-94 NINLLTG
+94 NVNLLARNA
-101 SVQKRKEI
+101 QERKEI
-109 ASVTQEQIAAQKQ
+109 TNAIQGQNAAQNK
-122 LNEETKLTATQ
+122 LRNEIALTAAQ
-133 ERELK
+133 ENELRK
-138 NSINKD
+138 RSNRDLTIRQLRAEQQEWEQLEK
-144 TEISILNTKIKQYQK
+144 EISDVNNL
-159 IKENISDIRTLINEV
+159 IKEKNRAADTGSKKDDAEFTVDQKFPEVQKELLNLMTDDDAFDIGIG
-174 NKETTNSNDSGE
+174 K
-186 AKKGNDVSNEISSFQ
+186 SSE
-201 QNLLSVLTDPSLK
+201 K
-214 KGLKES
+214 A
-220 SDNISED
+220 SED
-227 INTYFSLISNSFN
+227 ILTGFNLISDSIGKGKDAIRKAVAEFQ
-240 RGTTEI
+240 GESGAGSIFDTFSYLFDVEGDYSGDIDAWIDAEIPDEKI
-246 KNTIAN
+246 KNALSKKFKSIITAASDDS
-252 VENESNKVKQV
+252 ENELSNAYNQYV
-263 FNTFE
+263 NTISKLFE
-268 DIANWEDVDKNTGES
+268 DYYAAIEKITNKASTTKDVEKG
-283 RYYSFADYVDDQL
+283 
-296 VARGE
+296 
-301 DSAKIAKKFET
+301 AKELQT
-312 VISAMDMNASEE
+312 VI
-324 LNSAALNYTAT
+324 
-335 LKRLFEKL
+335 
-343 NEARQ
+343 
-348 KVLSSTS
+348 
-355 TEEEV
+355 
-360 KTAAKD
+360 
-366 YQEYWVEIASTIGV
+366 VEIASTIGI
-380 LPDSVKNQMVS
+380 LPDNVKEKMLANVTEP
-391 GLDSVIQTAEGK
+391 LDKVKEA
-403 IEQRKR
+403 IEQRK
-409 ELQNKITGISSEQTK
+409 EALKNKMLGNDEQGSNDVK
-424 LKTAKESDL
+424 LKVDIDDA
-433 DDTEITAR
+433 DTEERLKNT
-441 IKTATETIIS
+441 TETIIS
-451 QLNTMTEKQD
+451 QLDTMAQKQRD
-461 LVTAAKQKTLEAEQ
+461 ITVAKEATVKAEQ
-475 SIVKATQ
+475 SIYTETQ
-482 ESINAL
+482 KSIKEL
-488 QTLVKQKE
+488 QTLVEQKE
-496 QIAEE
+496 QLAKK
-501 ISKLKSEA
+501 ISELRSEA
-509 TGITNG
+509 TGIPDG
-515 KDKADDAKTLLETLS
+515 KGQTEDAKMLMETLS
-530 AINPSKVKDVLDKVS
+530 AIDPSKVKTVLDNVS
-545 AFVNSVAESN
+545 AFVDSVVKSSSEL
-555 PKLETTKTKAA
+555 KTTKTKAA

-580 ISTAF
+580 TSIVF

-592 DKTAKGKRGGKK
+592 DKTTKGKRGKK
-604 TQKADTTE
+604 TQKTETTE

-634 NAITRASNSINTITA
+634 NAITNASNSISTITT

-661 KEATSPMI
+661 KEATRPMI
-669 EAAIALND
+669 EAAIALNN

-693 GIMNGT
+693 GLINGT
-699 AVTTKRGKKVATETA
+699 VTKAKRGKKSTVETT
-714 SMDDVA
+714 SMDDVS
-720 ASAAKANEASTQIHT
+720 ASVTKANEASTQIHT
-735 VFTKFAKI
+735 IFTKFAKI
-743 GAATN
+743 GAATD

-773 TGERTAITTA
+773 TGERTATTTA
-783 DAAKQQQSAAQELS
+783 NAAKQQQSAAQELS

-818 TALSEAAQAG
+818 TALSEAAQAS

-850 SYSNIAAGLQENLDK
+850 SYANIAAGLQENLDK

-933 TLDEALSQALATL
+933 TLDEAMSQALATL

-961 STVDAKRA
+961 STVDAQKA

-1063 IKQIPEGAV
+1063 IKQMPEGAV

-1115 KQVNKETQEAAKAA
+1115 KQVNKGTQEAAKAA
-1129 AQSAIKSA
+1129 AQVADEESEGTNALLANAAKYAEFTQALDEATKFQFDNKTTENYDNSVKKLSA
-1137 QDLEQRQALA
+1137 DLSSVFDAIARFDKDGSDRNADILQAVIRQAEKDVVDIKTQTVQLQ
-1147 TELQQRFDAL
+1147 ELSKIDPAAS
-1157 NNTIA
+1157 I
-1162 KGKEIEGNGKAFNE
+1162 
-1176 FHSAL
+1176 
-1181 EQIEVD
+1181 
-1187 AKRLGPQLESA
+1187 
-1198 LDKNDIVSLKALT
+1198 
-1211 DYDKNLTDI
+1211 
-1220 EQRVAKVTDGVI
+1220 
-1232 STTSKAVKSVADQK
+1232 SKASKLD
-1246 EELKNIDPTAAINK
+1246 IN
-1260 ALNLN
+1260 
-1265 VDGAESAK
+1265 GTESAK
-1273 ITRLRK
+1273 ITRLREEFK
-1279 ELEES
+1279 ETQTALE
-1284 KTTIAAA
+1284 KA
-1291 RKAYEDD
+1291 RKEYEKD
-1298 WSSDNFD
+1298 WSSENFD
-1305 KLVTAMKNG
+1305 KLKIAMDNCSS
-1314 QDAANK
+1314 AAK
-1320 FTTAVKTAND
+1320 RFTTAVNTAND

-1335 GTRSNERQFEQIK
+1335 SVRSNERQFEQIK
-1348 DFLANYQTMLTT
+1348 DFLANYQTMLTA
-1360 LQRSAGNKGFKELG
+1360 LQRSAGNKGFK
-1374 GDNGVYK
+1374 DNGIYQ
-1381 QTESALKKMAEEA
+1381 QTESALKKMVEEA

-1409 MAKQFKDAKTPIES
+1409 MAKQFENAKTPIES
-1423 VSDTLNAV
+1423 VSDALNAV

-1445 NGALKSQRDVN
+1445 NGNLKSQRDVN

-1486 ARYLEYIERYQEL
+1486 ARYLEYIERYQKL
-1499 LKSGKITQQNGQE
+1499 LESGKITQQNGQE
-1512 YASKASKEFA
+1512 YASEASKEFA

-1560 IVEQGLRQIY
+1560 MVQQGLRQIY

-1676 VDKFNEVGNNYA
+1676 VDKFNDVGNNYA

-1806 KEMNDVDKASL
+1806 KKMNDVDKASL

>member
-1 MAEDLSIKVKVEPD
+1 MAEDLSIKLKVEPD
-15 GGGVQGKLDEI
+15 GGDVQGKLDKI
-26 AKNKKFNV
+26 AKDKKFNV

-44 LKSISKTISGTLEKA
+44 LNNITKKISNAVQKSLDNYLDAMGGYSKKIEQ
-59 MANTM
+59 
-64 KAIDDYAESAQ
+64 AQ
-75 QAANVIEQAQKREQ
+75 AVIEQAQKREET
-89 AALTS
+89 ALIS
-94 NINLLTG
+94 SVNLLA
-101 SVQKRKEI
+101 KNAKER
-109 ASVTQEQIAAQKQ
+109 QEITDTIKGQTAAQKQ
-122 LNEETKLTATQ
+122 LNNEVKLTFAQ
-133 ERELK
+133 ESNYNARVKNSTEIQRLEENRKKWKQLGDTISNVKNIIAKNSPLDEDSELDTTKISKNFSAIQKEMQKLMSNESFSEDFKNVNTTKKYIENGISLIEQSLDKGTASIQQAVDKFQDNLARGIFYDFQGFIQQADETSIGDYVKSVFNKAGVDSDEAIKDFSNLISADVKSSSGELK
-138 NSINKD
+138 EAYTQYATTLLELFDELENKF
-144 TEISILNTKIKQYQK
+144 TEIAT
-159 IKENISDIRTLINEV
+159 
-174 NKETTNSNDSGE
+174 
-186 AKKGNDVSNEISSFQ
+186 
-201 QNLLSVLTDPSLK
+201 P
-214 KGLKES
+214 
-220 SDNISED
+220 NISE
-227 INTYFSLISNSFN
+227 N
-240 RGTTEI
+240 RAKEL
-246 KNTIAN
+246 A
-252 VENESNKVKQV
+252 VEFQSVV
-263 FNTFE
+263 T
-268 DIANWEDVDKNTGES
+268 
-283 RYYSFADYVDDQL
+283 
-296 VARGE
+296 
-301 DSAKIAKKFET
+301 
-312 VISAMDMNASEE
+312 
-324 LNSAALNYTAT
+324 
-335 LKRLFEKL
+335 
-343 NEARQ
+343 
-348 KVLSSTS
+348 
-355 TEEEV
+355 
-360 KTAAKD
+360 
-366 YQEYWVEIASTIGV
+366 EIASVIGV
-380 LPDSVKNQMVS
+380 LPKSIKDKTLKNIDAFTQDTEDKIQQSKEKIRNSIVQKNQTDKIKLNVDIS
-391 GLDSVIQTAEGK
+391 DEQTEEKIKNTSEYIIDQLTRMKTAQEAVTNEKGRTLKAEQYITEATGK
-403 IEQRKR
+403 S
-409 ELQNKITGISSEQTK
+409 ITGLMK
-424 LKTAKESDL
+424 LVE
-433 DDTEITAR
+433 
-441 IKTATETIIS
+441 
-451 QLNTMTEKQD
+451 
-461 LVTAAKQKTLEAEQ
+461 
-475 SIVKATQ
+475 
-482 ESINAL
+482 
-488 QTLVKQKE
+488 QKE
-496 QIAEE
+496 QIADR

-509 TGITNG
+509 TGITDS
-515 KDKADDAKTLLETLS
+515 KDNADDAKTLLETLS

-545 AFVNSVAESN
+545 AFVNSVVESN

-634 NAITRASNSINTITA
+634 NAITNASNSISTITT

-661 KEATSPMI
+661 KEATRPMI
-669 EAAIALND
+669 EAATALNN

-693 GIMNGT
+693 GLINGT
-699 AVTTKRGKKVATETA
+699 AATAKRGKKAVTETD

-720 ASAAKANEASTQIHT
+720 TSVAKANEASTQIHT

-773 TGERTAITTA
+773 TGERTATTTV

-797 AQMETVGATLNN
+797 AQMEAVGATLNN
-809 AGEKVGRAT
+809 AGEKVAT
-818 TALSEAAQAG
+818 TALSEAAQAS
-828 GTIDASVKILVNA
+828 GTIDASVKTLVNA

-850 SYSNIAAGLQENLDK
+850 SYANIAAGLQENLDK

-920 DAAVAEATQRFKA
+920 DAAVTEDTQRFKA

-946 KDTSGLDAKLAKAQQ
+946 KDTSGLDAKLAKAQK
-961 STVDAKRA
+961 STTDAEKV

-981 AVFNSLTNA
+981 AVFNSLTNT
-990 AKSITDSMTDLA
+990 AKSITDSMTGLA

-1063 IKQIPEGAV
+1063 IKQMPDGAV

-1137 QDLEQRQALA
+1137 QNLEQRQALA

-1198 LDKNDIVSLKALT
+1198 LDKKDIVSLKALT

-1220 EQRVAKVTDGVI
+1220 EQRIAKVTDGVI

-1260 ALNLN
+1260 ALNLK

-1284 KTTIAAA
+1284 KTTIADA

-1348 DFLANYQTMLTT
+1348 DFLANYQTMLTA
-1360 LQRSAGNKGFKELG
+1360 LQRSAGNKGFKQR
-1374 GDNGVYK
+1374 DDYQ
-1381 QTESALKKMAEEA
+1381 QTESALKKMVEEA

-1399 AADVPTFIAA
+1399 AADVPTFIAT
-1409 MAKQFKDAKTPIES
+1409 MANKFKDAKTPIES
-1423 VSDTLNAV
+1423 VSDALNVV
-1431 KTKIGETKAEADKF
+1431 KTKIGETKAKADEF
-1445 NGALKSQRDVN
+1445 NGTLKSQRDVN

-1472 LSNNSKITTDPAIY
+1472 LSNNSKITTDPAMY
-1486 ARYLEYIERYQEL
+1486 ARYLEYIERYQKL
-1499 LKSGKITQQNGQE
+1499 LESGKITQQNGQE

-1560 IVEQGLRQIY
+1560 MVEQGLRQIY

-1636 DAAVLYQHVGDG
+1636 DAAILYQHVGDG

-1671 DVTSI
+1671 DVTGI
-1676 VDKFNEVGNNYA
+1676 VDKFNEVGKQHCPKFT
-1688 ISSAGVGSAL
+1688 ISVKGWRHSRPRKDMEFNDNFL
-1698 QRSAS
+1698 Y
-1703 ALHTAGNT
+1703 GNREVIFLCVQEIT
-1711 LDQSI
+1711 KVSLLKEQS
-1716 GMIVAAN
+1716 
-1723 DVAQDPESVG
+1723 
-1733 NALKV
+1733 
-1738 LSLRIRGAKTDLEQ
+1738 
-1752 MGESTDDVAVSTS
+1752 
-1765 KLREQI
+1765 
-1771 KALTNVD
+1771 LTN
-1778 GKGGFDILTKSG
+1778 
-1790 DFKSTYEIME
+1790 
-1800 GIANVW
+1800 
-1806 KEMNDVDKASL
+1806 
-1817 LEQVA
+1817 
-1822 GKNRANVVSGMLDNW
+1822 
-1837 KDAQDAA
+1837 
-1844 KTAAESAG
+1844 
-1852 SATKENETYL
+1852 EN
-1862 DSINGKISQF
+1862 I
-1872 TAAFEK
+1872 
-1878 LSKDVLDSDLI
+1878 I
-1889 KFFIELATHIAN
+1889 KF
-1901 LADEA
+1901 
-1906 VKLVDNFGLI
+1906 
-1916 PTALTGIS
+1916 
-1924 TGLVTSLIKNK
+1924 
-1935 GTSGKLYARLHK
+1935 
-1947 GNSCVGCRCQIIKYP
+1947 RC
-1962 NCWERLR
+1962 
-1969 AA
+1969 

>member
-15 GGGVQGKLDEI
+15 GGGVQGKLNKI
-26 AKNKKFNV
+26 AKDKKFNV

-44 LKSISKTISGTLEKA
+44 LNNITKKISNAVQKSLDNYLDAMGGYSKKIEQ
-59 MANTM
+59 
-64 KAIDDYAESAQ
+64 AQ
-75 QAANVIEQAQKREQ
+75 AVIEQAQKREET
-89 AALTS
+89 ALIS
-94 NINLLTG
+94 SVNLLA
-101 SVQKRKEI
+101 KNAKER
-109 ASVTQEQIAAQKQ
+109 QEITDTIKGQTAAQKQ
-122 LNEETKLTATQ
+122 LNNEVKLTFAQ
-133 ERELK
+133 ESNYNARVKNSTEIQRLEENRKKWKQLGDTISNVKNIIAKNSPLDEDSELDTTKISKNFSAIQKEMQKLMSNESFSEDFKNVNTTKKYIENGISLIEQSLDKGTASIQQAVDKFQDNLARGIFYDFQGFIQQADETSIGDYVKSVFNKAGVDSDEAIKDFSNLISADVKSSSGELK
-138 NSINKD
+138 EAYTQYATTLLELFDELENKF
-144 TEISILNTKIKQYQK
+144 TEIAT
-159 IKENISDIRTLINEV
+159 
-174 NKETTNSNDSGE
+174 
-186 AKKGNDVSNEISSFQ
+186 
-201 QNLLSVLTDPSLK
+201 P
-214 KGLKES
+214 
-220 SDNISED
+220 NISE
-227 INTYFSLISNSFN
+227 N
-240 RGTTEI
+240 RAKEL
-246 KNTIAN
+246 A
-252 VENESNKVKQV
+252 VEFQSVV
-263 FNTFE
+263 T
-268 DIANWEDVDKNTGES
+268 
-283 RYYSFADYVDDQL
+283 
-296 VARGE
+296 
-301 DSAKIAKKFET
+301 
-312 VISAMDMNASEE
+312 
-324 LNSAALNYTAT
+324 
-335 LKRLFEKL
+335 
-343 NEARQ
+343 
-348 KVLSSTS
+348 
-355 TEEEV
+355 
-360 KTAAKD
+360 
-366 YQEYWVEIASTIGV
+366 EIASVIGV
-380 LPDSVKNQMVS
+380 LPKSIKDKTLKNIDAFTQDTEDKIQQSKEKIRNSIVQKNQADKIKLNVDIS
-391 GLDSVIQTAEGK
+391 DEQTEEKIKNTSEYIIDQLTRMKTAQEAVTNEKGRTLKAEQYITEATGK
-403 IEQRKR
+403 S
-409 ELQNKITGISSEQTK
+409 ITGLMK
-424 LKTAKESDL
+424 LVE
-433 DDTEITAR
+433 
-441 IKTATETIIS
+441 
-451 QLNTMTEKQD
+451 
-461 LVTAAKQKTLEAEQ
+461 
-475 SIVKATQ
+475 
-482 ESINAL
+482 
-488 QTLVKQKE
+488 QKE
-496 QIAEE
+496 QIADR

-509 TGITNG
+509 TGITDS
-515 KDKADDAKTLLETLS
+515 KDNADDAKTLLETLS

-545 AFVNSVAESN
+545 AFVNSVVESN

-634 NAITRASNSINTITA
+634 NAITNASNSISTITT

-661 KEATSPMI
+661 KEATRPMI
-669 EAAIALND
+669 EAATALNN

-693 GIMNGT
+693 GLINGT
-699 AVTTKRGKKVATETA
+699 AATAKRGKKAVTETD

-720 ASAAKANEASTQIHT
+720 TSVAKANEASTQIHT

-773 TGERTAITTA
+773 TGERTATTTV

-797 AQMETVGATLNN
+797 AQMEAVGATLNN

-818 TALSEAAQAG
+818 TALSEAAQAS
-828 GTIDASVKILVNA
+828 GTIDASVKTLVNA

-850 SYSNIAAGLQENLDK
+850 SYANIAAGLQENLDK

-895 IGELSAINSVKLP
+895 IGELSVINSVKLP

-920 DAAVAEATQRFKA
+920 DAAVTEATQRFKA

-946 KDTSGLDAKLAKAQQ
+946 KDTSGLDAKLAKAQK
-961 STVDAKRA
+961 STTDAEKA

-981 AVFNSLTNA
+981 AVFNSLTNT
-990 AKSITDSMTDLA
+990 AKSITDSMTGLA

-1063 IKQIPEGAV
+1063 IKQMPDGAV

-1137 QDLEQRQALA
+1137 QNLEQRQALA

-1198 LDKNDIVSLKALT
+1198 LDKKDIVSLKALT

-1220 EQRVAKVTDGVI
+1220 EQRIAKVTDGVI

-1260 ALNLN
+1260 ALNLK

-1284 KTTIAAA
+1284 KTTIADA

-1348 DFLANYQTMLTT
+1348 DFLANYQTMLTA
-1360 LQRSAGNKGFKELG
+1360 LQRSAGNKGFKQR
-1374 GDNGVYK
+1374 DDYQ
-1381 QTESALKKMAEEA
+1381 QTESALKKMVEEA

-1399 AADVPTFIAA
+1399 AADVPTFIAT
-1409 MAKQFKDAKTPIES
+1409 MANKFKDAKTPIES
-1423 VSDTLNAV
+1423 VSDALNVV
-1431 KTKIGETKAEADKF
+1431 KTKIGETKAKADEF
-1445 NGALKSQRDVN
+1445 NGTLKSQRDVN

-1472 LSNNSKITTDPAIY
+1472 LSNNSKITTDPAMY
-1486 ARYLEYIERYQEL
+1486 ARYLEYIERYQKL
-1499 LKSGKITQQNGQE
+1499 LESGKITQQNGQE

-1560 IVEQGLRQIY
+1560 MVEQGLRQIY

-1619 ADFARLGYNLKD
+1619 ADFARLGYSLKD

-1676 VDKFNEVGNNYA
+1676 VDKFNEVGKQHCPKFT
-1688 ISSAGVGSAL
+1688 ISVKGWRHPRPRKDMEFNDNFL
-1698 QRSAS
+1698 Y
-1703 ALHTAGNT
+1703 GNREV
-1711 LDQSI
+1711 I
-1716 GMIVAAN
+1716 FFMCI
-1723 DVAQDPESVG
+1723 
-1733 NALKV
+1733 K
-1738 LSLRIRGAKTDLEQ
+1738 SL
-1752 MGESTDDVAVSTS
+1752 
-1765 KLREQI
+1765 
-1771 KALTNVD
+1771 N
-1778 GKGGFDILTKSG
+1778 
-1790 DFKSTYEIME
+1790 
-1800 GIANVW
+1800 
-1806 KEMNDVDKASL
+1806 
-1817 LEQVA
+1817 
-1822 GKNRANVVSGMLDNW
+1822 
-1837 KDAQDAA
+1837 
-1844 KTAAESAG
+1844 
-1852 SATKENETYL
+1852 
-1862 DSINGKISQF
+1862 SIN
-1872 TAAFEK
+1872 
-1878 LSKDVLDSDLI
+1878 
-1889 KFFIELATHIAN
+1889 
-1901 LADEA
+1901 
-1906 VKLVDNFGLI
+1906 
-1916 PTALTGIS
+1916 P
-1924 TGLVTSLIKNK
+1924 
-1935 GTSGKLYARLHK
+1935 
-1947 GNSCVGCRCQIIKYP
+1947 
-1962 NCWERLR
+1962 
-1969 AA
+1969 

>member
-1 MAEDLSIKVKVEPD
+1 MAEDLSIKLKVEPD

-26 AKNKKFNV
+26 AKDKKFNV

-461 LVTAAKQKTLEAEQ
+461 LVTAAKQKTLKAEQ

-515 KDKADDAKTLLETLS
+515 KDKADDAKTLPETLS

-699 AVTTKRGKKVATETA
+699 AATTKRGKKVATETA

-895 IGELSAINSVKLP
+895 IGELSAINSVELP

-961 STVDAKRA
+961 STVDAKKA

-1103 IVSRTTEMAEGV
+1103 IVSRTTEMTEGV

-1198 LDKNDIVSLKALT
+1198 LDKKDIVSLKALT

-1284 KTTIAAA
+1284 KTTIAGA

-1381 QTESALKKMAEEA
+1381 QTKGALESMAKKAEQ
-1394 EKVKS
+1394 VKS

-1409 MAKQFKDAKTPIES
+1409 MAKQFENAKTPIES
-1423 VSDTLNAV
+1423 VSDALNAV

-1512 YASKASKEFA
+1512 YASEASKEFA

-1560 IVEQGLRQIY
+1560 MVQQGLRQIY

-1607 LGASISDIVTAS
+1607 LGTSISDIVTAS

-1631 SKELA
+1631 AKELA

-1676 VDKFNEVGNNYA
+1676 VDKFNEVGKQHCPKFT
-1688 ISSAGVGSAL
+1688 ISVKGWRHPRPRKDMEFNDNFL
-1698 QRSAS
+1698 Y
-1703 ALHTAGNT
+1703 GNREVIFLCVQEIT
-1711 LDQSI
+1711 KVSLLKEQS
-1716 GMIVAAN
+1716 
-1723 DVAQDPESVG
+1723 
-1733 NALKV
+1733 
-1738 LSLRIRGAKTDLEQ
+1738 
-1752 MGESTDDVAVSTS
+1752 
-1765 KLREQI
+1765 
-1771 KALTNVD
+1771 LTN
-1778 GKGGFDILTKSG
+1778 
-1790 DFKSTYEIME
+1790 
-1800 GIANVW
+1800 
-1806 KEMNDVDKASL
+1806 
-1817 LEQVA
+1817 
-1822 GKNRANVVSGMLDNW
+1822 
-1837 KDAQDAA
+1837 
-1844 KTAAESAG
+1844 
-1852 SATKENETYL
+1852 EN
-1862 DSINGKISQF
+1862 I
-1872 TAAFEK
+1872 
-1878 LSKDVLDSDLI
+1878 I
-1889 KFFIELATHIAN
+1889 KF
-1901 LADEA
+1901 
-1906 VKLVDNFGLI
+1906 
-1916 PTALTGIS
+1916 
-1924 TGLVTSLIKNK
+1924 
-1935 GTSGKLYARLHK
+1935 
-1947 GNSCVGCRCQIIKYP
+1947 RC
-1962 NCWERLR
+1962 
-1969 AA
+1969 

>member
-15 GGGVQGKLDEI
+15 GGGVQGKLNEI

-34 QIGDKNLKTQ
+34 QIDPKSLEKQ
-44 LKSISKTISGTLEKA
+44 LTKISKTVASTLQNSMEKVRKE
-59 MANTM
+59 M
-64 KAIDDYAESAQ
+64 DSYAESAQ
-75 QAANVIEQAQKREQ
+75 QAAIVIRQAQEREKAALITNVNLLAQSAQERKNAVDAINKQTSAQKNLNDQTQLTSTQKGKIDNSAIIKNLNRERDAYVELSTAVSDFNKVISSSEGVNNNTAANSIKSLKPVQKDIAAIVTDISFSAESEDDIKNSVLSGFNAIEEGLNEGSEKVKTVIDNIQNSSKSSIKSILDLYSEVISAGDNGLLAQYIANDENATKEAIAEIVTKYGEIAEVSTHDVETTTDKAFDKISEAFNGLKDKLAATAKEVISADTEEATKKAAVKYLALFAQMADVIGALPDNVRKKAIENVDSVTEDIGKEIEQKTKELSQKYDEVAEQ
-89 AALTS
+89 PDNKVKL
-94 NINLLTG
+94 NVDLDD
-101 SVQKRKEI
+101 
-109 ASVTQEQIAAQKQ
+109 EQIDTRVKETSSYIVEQ
-122 LNEETKLTATQ
+122 LNEM
-133 ERELK
+133 K
-138 NSINKD
+138 N
-144 TEISILNTKIKQYQK
+144 
-159 IKENISDIRTLINEV
+159 
-174 NKETTNSNDSGE
+174 
-186 AKKGNDVSNEISSFQ
+186 A
-201 QNLLSVLTDPSLK
+201 
-214 KGLKES
+214 
-220 SDNISED
+220 
-227 INTYFSLISNSFN
+227 
-240 RGTTEI
+240 
-246 KNTIAN
+246 
-252 VENESNKVKQV
+252 
-263 FNTFE
+263 
-268 DIANWEDVDKNTGES
+268 
-283 RYYSFADYVDDQL
+283 QL
-296 VARGE
+296 E
-301 DSAKIAKKFET
+301 
-312 VISAMDMNASEE
+312 
-324 LNSAALNYTAT
+324 
-335 LKRLFEKL
+335 
-343 NEARQ
+343 
-348 KVLSSTS
+348 
-355 TEEEV
+355 
-360 KTAAKD
+360 
-366 YQEYWVEIASTIGV
+366 
-380 LPDSVKNQMVS
+380 
-391 GLDSVIQTAEGK
+391 
-403 IEQRKR
+403 
-409 ELQNKITGISSEQTK
+409 ITG
-424 LKTAKESDL
+424 
-433 DDTEITAR
+433 
-441 IKTATETIIS
+441 
-451 QLNTMTEKQD
+451 
-461 LVTAAKQKTLEAEQ
+461 AKQGTLEAEKA
-475 SIVKATQ
+475 IVKATQ
-482 ESINAL
+482 DSINAL
-488 QTLVKQKE
+488 KTLVKQKE
-496 QIAEE
+496 QIADE

-545 AFVNSVAESN
+545 AFVNSVVESN

-634 NAITRASNSINTITA
+634 NAITNASNSISTITT

-661 KEATSPMI
+661 KEATRPMI
-669 EAAIALND
+669 EAATALNN

-693 GIMNGT
+693 GLMNGT
-699 AVTTKRGKKVATETA
+699 VTKAKRGKKATAETA

-720 ASAAKANEASTQIHT
+720 ASVTKANEASTQIHT

-773 TGERTAITTA
+773 TGERTATTTA

-818 TALSEAAQAG
+818 TALSEAAQAS
-828 GTIDASVKILVNA
+828 GTIDASVKTLVNA

-850 SYSNIAAGLQENLDK
+850 SYANIAAGLQENLDK

-920 DAAVAEATQRFKA
+920 DAAVTEATQRFKA

-946 KDTSGLDAKLAKAQQ
+946 KDTSGLDAKLAKAQK
-961 STVDAKRA
+961 STTDAEKA

-1063 IKQIPEGAV
+1063 IKQMPEGAV

-1115 KQVNKETQEAAKAA
+1115 KQVNKETQEAVKAA

-1198 LDKNDIVSLKALT
+1198 LDKKDIVSLKALT

-1220 EQRVAKVTDGVI
+1220 EQRVAKVTNGVI

-1284 KTTIAAA
+1284 KTTIANA

-1381 QTESALKKMAEEA
+1381 QTKGALESMAKKAEQ
-1394 EKVKS
+1394 VKS

-1409 MAKQFKDAKTPIES
+1409 MAKQFENAKTPIES
-1423 VSDTLNAV
+1423 VSDALNAV

-1499 LKSGKITQQNGQE
+1499 LKSGKIIQQNGQE
-1512 YASKASKEFA
+1512 YASEASKEFA

-1560 IVEQGLRQIY
+1560 MVEQGLRQIY

-1837 KDAQDAA
+1837 KDAQNAA

-1906 VKLVDNFGLI
+1906 VKLVDNIGLI
-1916 PTALTGIS
+1916 PTAIGGI
-1924 TGLVTSLIKNK
+1924 GAALGVSLIKNK

>member
-296 VARGE
+296 VARGK

-1423 VSDTLNAV
+1423 VSDALNAV

>member
-15 GGGVQGKLDEI
+15 GGGVQGKLNEI
-26 AKNKKFNV
+26 AKDKKFNV

-44 LKSISKTISGTLEKA
+44 LKSISKTISGAMEKA

-64 KAIDDYAESAQ
+64 KAIDDYAKSAQ
-75 QAANVIEQAQKREQ
+75 QAAAVIEQAQKREQ

-101 SVQKRKEI
+101 SVQKRKEL
-109 ASVTQEQIAAQKQ
+109 ASATQEQIVAQKQ
-122 LNEETKLTATQ
+122 LNEGIKLTATQ

-144 TEISILNTKIKQYQK
+144 TEISALNTKIKQYQK
-159 IKENISDIRTLINEV
+159 IKENIYDIKTLVAEINA
-174 NKETTNSNDSGE
+174 ETTNSNDDE
-186 AKKGNDVSNEISSFQ
+186 KAKNGNDVSSEISSFQ
-201 QNLLSVLTDPSLK
+201 QKLLSTLK
-214 KGLKES
+214 NPTLKQGLQENS
-220 SDNISED
+220 NDISKD
-227 INTYFSLISNSFN
+227 IDTYFSLMSDSFEK
-240 RGTTEI
+240 GAVEI
-246 KNTIAN
+246 KN
-252 VENESNKVKQV
+252 VVGNETDKIKQV
-263 FNTFE
+263 FNVFE
-268 DIANWEDVDKNTGES
+268 DIVKWDDPDVGYES
-283 RYYSFADYVDDQL
+283 FTDYVKDQL
-296 VARGE
+296 AETEE
-301 DSAKIAKKFET
+301 DSNKVAKQFKT
-312 VISAMDMNASEE
+312 VIKAIDMKASEE

-335 LKRLFEKL
+335 LKSLFEKL

-360 KTAAKD
+360 ETAAKD
-366 YQEYWVEIASTIGV
+366 YQEYWVEIASTIGI

-391 GLDSVIQTAEGK
+391 GIDNTIQAVEER
-403 IEQRKR
+403 IEQRKK
-409 ELQNKITGISSEQTK
+409 ELQNKVAGISDAQTE
-424 LKTAKESDL
+424 LKTMSEPDL

-441 IKTATETIIS
+441 IKSTTETIIS
-451 QLNTMTEKQD
+451 QLDTMAQKQKD
-461 LVTAAKQKTLEAEQ
+461 VTAAKNGTLEAEQ
-475 SIVKATQ
+475 AIYTETKKSID
-482 ESINAL
+482 AL

-509 TGITNG
+509 TGITDG
-515 KDKADDAKTLLETLS
+515 KNKADDAKTLLETLS

-545 AFVNSVAESN
+545 AFVNSVVESN

-566 EFNAAIESINKTLA
+566 EFNAAIDSINKTLA

-592 DKTAKGKRGGKK
+592 DKPTKGKRGKK
-604 TQKADTTE
+604 TQKTETTE

-634 NAITRASNSINTITA
+634 NAIARASNSISTITA
-649 ELKTAATSADGA
+649 ELKTAAASADGA
-661 KEATSPMI
+661 KEATRPMI
-669 EAAIALND
+669 EAAIALNN

-686 ADIKTNA
+686 ADIKNTA
-693 GIMNGT
+693 GLMNGT
-699 AVTTKRGKKVATETA
+699 AATAKRGKKAATETA

-720 ASAAKANEASTQIHT
+720 ASVTKANEASTQIHT

-743 GAATN
+743 GAATD

-773 TGERTAITTA
+773 TGERTATTTA
-783 DAAKQQQSAAQELS
+783 DAAKQQQNAAQELS

-809 AGEKVGRAT
+809 AGEKVGKAT
-818 TALSEAAQAG
+818 TALSEAAQAS
-828 GTIDASVKILVNA
+828 GTTDASVKTLIAA

-946 KDTSGLDAKLAKAQQ
+946 KDTSGLDAKLAKAQK
-961 STVDAKRA
+961 STTDAEKA

-1058 NLGAM
+1058 NIGSM
-1063 IKQIPEGAV
+1063 IKQMPDGAV

-1129 AQSAIKSA
+1129 EQVANEESESTNALLTNVAKWAEFTQAYDEAAKFQFDNKTTENYDNSVKKLSA
-1137 QDLEQRQALA
+1137 DLSYVLEI
-1147 TELQQRFDAL
+1147 
-1157 NNTIA
+1157 IA
-1162 KGKEIEGNGKAFNE
+1162 
-1176 FHSAL
+1176 
-1181 EQIEVD
+1181 
-1187 AKRLGPQLESA
+1187 R
-1198 LDKNDIVSLKALT
+1198 LDKEGGDRNADVLQTAIRAAEKDIA
-1211 DYDKNLTDI
+1211 DI
-1220 EQRVAKVTDGVI
+1220 KTQTAQLQELSKIDPAASI
-1232 STTSKAVKSVADQK
+1232 SKASKLDV
-1246 EELKNIDPTAAINK
+1246 NGT
-1260 ALNLN
+1260 
-1265 VDGAESAK
+1265 ESAK
-1273 ITRLRK
+1273 ITRLREEFK
-1279 ELEES
+1279 ETQTALE
-1284 KTTIAAA
+1284 KA
-1291 RKAYEDD
+1291 RKEYEKD
-1298 WSSDNFD
+1298 WSSENFD
-1305 KLVTAMKNG
+1305 KLKIAMNNCASAAKN
-1314 QDAANK
+1314 
-1320 FTTAVKTAND
+1320 FTTAVNTAND

-1335 GTRSNERQFEQIK
+1335 SVKSNERQFEQIK
-1348 DFLANYQTMLTT
+1348 DFLANYQTMLTA
-1360 LQRSAGNKGFKELG
+1360 LQRSAGNKGFKQR
-1374 GDNGVYK
+1374 DDYQ
-1381 QTESALKKMAEEA
+1381 QTESALKKMVEEA

-1409 MAKQFKDAKTPIES
+1409 MAKQFENAKTPIES
-1423 VSDTLNAV
+1423 VSDALNAV
-1431 KTKIGETKAEADKF
+1431 KTKIGETKAKADEF

-1472 LSNNSKITTDPAIY
+1472 LSNNSKITTDPAMY
-1486 ARYLEYIERYQEL
+1486 ARYLEYIERYQKL
-1499 LKSGKITQQNGQE
+1499 LESGKITQQNGQE
-1512 YASKASKEFA
+1512 YASEASKEFA

-1560 IVEQGLRQIY
+1560 MVEQGLRQIY

-1636 DAAVLYQHVGDG
+1636 DAAVLYQHVGD
-1648 ISSVNDASESII
+1648 
-1660 STMKAFGVEAK
+1660 
-1671 DVTSI
+1671 
-1676 VDKFNEVGNNYA
+1676 
-1688 ISSAGVGSAL
+1688 
-1698 QRSAS
+1698 
-1703 ALHTAGNT
+1703 
-1711 LDQSI
+1711 
-1716 GMIVAAN
+1716 
-1723 DVAQDPESVG
+1723 
-1733 NALKV
+1733 
-1738 LSLRIRGAKTDLEQ
+1738 
-1752 MGESTDDVAVSTS
+1752 
-1765 KLREQI
+1765 
-1771 KALTNVD
+1771 
-1778 GKGGFDILTKSG
+1778 
-1790 DFKSTYEIME
+1790 
-1800 GIANVW
+1800 
-1806 KEMNDVDKASL
+1806 
-1817 LEQVA
+1817 
-1822 GKNRANVVSGMLDNW
+1822 
-1837 KDAQDAA
+1837 
-1844 KTAAESAG
+1844 
-1852 SATKENETYL
+1852 
-1862 DSINGKISQF
+1862 
-1872 TAAFEK
+1872 
-1878 LSKDVLDSDLI
+1878 
-1889 KFFIELATHIAN
+1889 
-1901 LADEA
+1901 
-1906 VKLVDNFGLI
+1906 
-1916 PTALTGIS
+1916 
-1924 TGLVTSLIKNK
+1924 
-1935 GTSGKLYARLHK
+1935 
-1947 GNSCVGCRCQIIKYP
+1947 
-1962 NCWERLR
+1962 
-1969 AA
+1969 

>member
-15 GGGVQGKLDEI
+15 GGSVQGKLDEI
-26 AKNKKFNV
+26 AKDKKFNV

-509 TGITNG
+509 TGITDS

-634 NAITRASNSINTITA
+634 NAITNASNSISTITI

-661 KEATSPMI
+661 KEATRPMI
-669 EAAIALND
+669 EAATALNN

-693 GIMNGT
+693 GLMNGT
-699 AVTTKRGKKVATETA
+699 VTKAKRGKKATAETA

-720 ASAAKANEASTQIHT
+720 ASVTKANEASTQIHT

-748 GFAEKAAQIIAA
+748 GFAEKAVQIIAA

-773 TGERTAITTA
+773 TGERTATTTV

-818 TALSEAAQAG
+818 TALSEAAQAS
-828 GTIDASVKILVNA
+828 GTIDASVKTLVAA
-841 GNRLKRLFT
+841 GSRLRRLFI
-850 SYSNIAAGLQENLDK
+850 SYSNIAAGLQENLDR

-895 IGELSAINSVKLP
+895 IGELSAINSVELP

-933 TLDEALSQALATL
+933 TLDEALSQTLATL

-961 STVDAKRA
+961 STVDAKKA
-969 KTDIVNGFAEIT
+969 KADIVNGFAEIT

-1029 KISTKI
+1029 KISTNI

-1045 DNSHVTSLAMKTG
+1045 NNDRVTSLAMKTG
-1058 NLGAM
+1058 NIGSM
-1063 IKQIPEGAV
+1063 IKQMPDGAV

-1129 AQSAIKSA
+1129 AQSAIKST

-1157 NNTIA
+1157 NDTIA

-1181 EQIEVD
+1181 GQIEVD

-1198 LDKNDIVSLKALT
+1198 LDKKDIVSLKALT
-1211 DYDKNLTDI
+1211 DYDKILTDI
-1220 EQRVAKVTDGVI
+1220 EQRVAKVIDGVI

-1260 ALNLN
+1260 ALNLK

-1284 KTTIAAA
+1284 KTTIADA

-1423 VSDTLNAV
+1423 VSDALNAV

-1676 VDKFNEVGNNYA
+1676 VDKFNDVGNNYA

-1738 LSLRIRGAKTDLEQ
+1738 LSLRIRGATTELEQ
-1752 MGESTDDVAVSTS
+1752 MGEETDTVATSTS
-1765 KLREQI
+1765 KLRADI
-1771 KALTNVD
+1771 MGLTNVD

-1806 KEMNDVDKASL
+1806 KKMNDVDKASL

-1822 GKNRANVVSGMLDNW
+1822 GKNRANVISGMLDNW

-1924 TGLVTSLIKNK
+1924 TGLITSLIKNK

>member
-26 AKNKKFNV
+26 AKDKKFNV

-44 LKSISKTISGTLEKA
+44 LKNISQTISGAMEKA

-64 KAIDDYAESAQ
+64 KAIDDYAKSAQ
-75 QAANVIEQAQKREQ
+75 QAAAVIEQAQKREQ

-101 SVQKRKEI
+101 SVQKRKEL
-109 ASVTQEQIAAQKQ
+109 ASATQEQIVAQKQ
-122 LNEETKLTATQ
+122 LNEGIKLTATQ

-144 TEISILNTKIKQYQK
+144 TEISALNTKIKQYQK
-159 IKENISDIRTLINEV
+159 IKENISDIKTLVAEINA
-174 NKETTNSNDSGE
+174 ETTNSNDDE
-186 AKKGNDVSNEISSFQ
+186 KAKNGNDVSSEISSFQ
-201 QNLLSVLTDPSLK
+201 QKLLSTLK
-214 KGLKES
+214 NPTLKQGLQENS
-220 SDNISED
+220 NDISKD
-227 INTYFSLISNSFN
+227 IDTYFSLMSDSFEK
-240 RGTTEI
+240 GAVEI
-246 KNTIAN
+246 KN
-252 VENESNKVKQV
+252 VVGNETDKIKQV
-263 FNTFE
+263 FNVFE
-268 DIANWEDVDKNTGES
+268 DIVKWDDPDVGYES
-283 RYYSFADYVDDQL
+283 FTDYVKDQL
-296 VARGE
+296 AETEE
-301 DSAKIAKKFET
+301 DSNKVAKQFKT
-312 VISAMDMNASEE
+312 VIKAIDMKASEE

-335 LKRLFEKL
+335 LKSLFEKL

-360 KTAAKD
+360 ETAAKD
-366 YQEYWVEIASTIGV
+366 YQEYWVEIASTIGI

-391 GLDSVIQTAEGK
+391 GIDNTIQAVEER
-403 IEQRKR
+403 IEQRKK
-409 ELQNKITGISSEQTK
+409 ELQNKVAGISDAQTE
-424 LKTAKESDL
+424 LKTMSEPDL

-441 IKTATETIIS
+441 IKSTTETIIS
-451 QLNTMTEKQD
+451 QLDTMAQKQKD
-461 LVTAAKQKTLEAEQ
+461 VTAAKNGTLEAEQ
-475 SIVKATQ
+475 AIYTETKKSID
-482 ESINAL
+482 AL

-509 TGITNG
+509 TGITDG

-545 AFVNSVAESN
+545 AFVNSVVDSS
-555 PKLETTKTKAA
+555 PKLETTKTKAE
-566 EFNAAIESINKTLA
+566 EFNTAIQSINNTLGT
-580 ISTAF
+580 STAF

-592 DKTAKGKRGGKK
+592 DNPTKGKRGKK
-604 TQKADTTE
+604 TQKTETTE

-634 NAITRASNSINTITA
+634 NAIIRASNSISTITA
-649 ELKTAATSADGA
+649 ELKTAAASADGV
-661 KEATSPMI
+661 KEATRPMI
-669 EAAIALND
+669 EAAIALNN

-686 ADIKTNA
+686 ADIKNTA
-693 GIMNGT
+693 GLMNGT
-699 AVTTKRGKKVATETA
+699 AATAKRGKKATTETA

-720 ASAAKANEASTQIHT
+720 ASVTKANEASTQIHT

-743 GAATN
+743 GAATD

-773 TGERTAITTA
+773 TGERTATTTA

-809 AGEKVGRAT
+809 AGEKVGKAT
-818 TALSEAAQAG
+818 TALSEAAQAS
-828 GTIDASVKILVNA
+828 GTIDASVKTLVAA

-895 IGELSAINSVKLP
+895 IGELSAINSVELP
-908 KDENGKTVTPKV
+908 KDESGKTVTPKV
-920 DAAVAEATQRFKA
+920 DAAVTEATQRFKA
-933 TLDEALSQALATL
+933 TLDEALNQALATL
-946 KDTSGLDAKLAKAQQ
+946 KDTSGLDAKLAKAQK
-961 STVDAKRA
+961 STTDAEKA

-990 AKSITDSMTDLA
+990 AKSITDSMADLA

-1035 RKDAMLQTSP
+1035 RKEAMLQTSP
-1045 DNSHVTSLAMKTG
+1045 NNDRVTSLAMKTG
-1058 NLGAM
+1058 NIGSM
-1063 IKQIPEGAV
+1063 IKQMPDGAV
-1072 KDSYTKQFA
+1072 KDDFTQKFA
-1081 ELNDDITA
+1081 KLNDDITA

-1115 KQVNKETQEAAKAA
+1115 KQVNKETLETAKAA
-1129 AQSAIKSA
+1129 AQVADEESEGTNALLANVAKWAEFTQAFDEATKFQFDNKTTENYDNSVKKLSA
-1137 QDLEQRQALA
+1137 DLSFVLDVIA
-1147 TELQQRFDAL
+1147 RFDKEGGDRNADVL
-1157 NNTIA
+1157 QTAIRAAEKDIA
-1162 KGKEIEGNGKAFNE
+1162 DIKTQTA
-1176 FHSAL
+1176 
-1181 EQIEVD
+1181 
-1187 AKRLGPQLESA
+1187 QLQE
-1198 LDKNDIVSLKALT
+1198 L
-1211 DYDKNLTDI
+1211 
-1220 EQRVAKVTDGVI
+1220 
-1232 STTSKAVKSVADQK
+1232 SK
-1246 EELKNIDPTAAINK
+1246 IDPTASISK
-1260 ALNLN
+1260 ALELDVN
-1265 VDGAESAK
+1265 GTESAK
-1273 ITRLRK
+1273 ITRLREDFK
-1279 ELEES
+1279 EAQTALE
-1284 KTTIAAA
+1284 KA
-1291 RKAYEDD
+1291 RKEYEKD
-1298 WSSDNFD
+1298 WSSENFD
-1305 KLVTAMKNG
+1305 KLKTAMNNGASAAKN
-1314 QDAANK
+1314 
-1320 FTTAVKTAND
+1320 FTTAVNTAND

-1335 GTRSNERQFEQIK
+1335 GVRSNERQFEQIK

-1360 LQRSAGNKGFKELG
+1360 LQRSAGNKGFK
-1374 GDNGVYK
+1374 DNDTYQ
-1381 QTESALKKMAEEA
+1381 QTKSALENMAKAA
-1394 EKVKS
+1394 EQVKS

-1409 MAKQFKDAKTPIES
+1409 MAEQFKNAKAPIES
-1423 VSDTLNAV
+1423 VSDALNAV
-1431 KTKIGETKAEADKF
+1431 KTKIGETKAKADEF
-1445 NGALKSQRDVN
+1445 NGGLKSQRDVN

-1486 ARYLEYIERYQEL
+1486 AKYLNYIEYYQKL
-1499 LKSGKITQQNGQE
+1499 LKSGEITQQNGQE
-1512 YASKASKEFA
+1512 YASKASKQFA

-1553 FASQVIN
+1553 ITSQIMNMVQ
-1560 IVEQGLRQIY
+1560 QGLRQIY

-1582 LKKVTNE
+1582 LKKVTDE

-1619 ADFARLGYNLKD
+1619 ADFARLGYNLED

-1636 DAAVLYQHVGDG
+1636 NAAVLYQHVGDG
-1648 ISSVNDASESII
+1648 ISSINDASESII

-1765 KLREQI
+1765 KLRDQI

-1862 DSINGKISQF
+1862 NSINGKISQF

-1878 LSKDVLDSDLI
+1878 LSKDVLDSDLV
-1889 KFFIELATHIAN
+1889 KFFIEAATWVAN
-1901 LADEA
+1901 TADNI
-1906 VKLVDNFGLI
+1906 VKLVDNIGLI
-1916 PTALTGIS
+1916 PAAIAGVGAAL
-1924 TGLVTSLIKNK
+1924 VMSLIKNK

>member
-15 GGGVQGKLDEI
+15 GGGVQGKLNEI

-34 QIGDKNLKTQ
+34 QIDPKSLEKQ
-44 LKSISKTISGTLEKA
+44 LTKISKTVASTLQNSMEKVKKE
-59 MANTM
+59 M
-64 KAIDDYAESAQ
+64 DSYAESAQ
-75 QAANVIEQAQKREQ
+75 QATIVIRQA
-89 AALTS
+89 
-94 NINLLTG
+94 
-101 SVQKRKEI
+101 
-109 ASVTQEQIAAQKQ
+109 
-122 LNEETKLTATQ
+122 Q
-133 ERELK
+133 EREKAALITNVNLLAQSAQERKNAVDAINKQTSAQKNLNDQTQLTSTQKGKIDNSAIIKNLNRERDAYVELSTAVSDFNKVISSSEGVNNNTAANSIKSLKPVQKDIAAIVTDISFSAESEDDIK
-138 NSINKD
+138 NSVLSGFNAIEEGLNEGSEKVKTVIDNIQNSSKSSIKSILDLYSEVISAGDNGLLAQYIANDENATKEAIAEIVTKYGEIAEVSTHDVETTTDKAFDKISEAFNGLKDKLAATAKEVISAD
-144 TEISILNTKIKQYQK
+144 TEEATKKAAVKYLALFAQMADVIGALPDNVRKK
-159 IKENISDIRTLINEV
+159 AIENV
-174 NKETTNSNDSGE
+174 DS
-186 AKKGNDVSNEISSFQ
+186 V
-201 QNLLSVLTDPSLK
+201 T
-214 KGLKES
+214 
-220 SDNISED
+220 ED
-227 INTYFSLISNSFN
+227 I
-240 RGTTEI
+240 GKEI
-246 KNTIAN
+246 EQKTKELSQKYDEVA
-252 VENESNKVKQV
+252 EQPDNKVKL
-263 FNTFE
+263 N
-268 DIANWEDVDKNTGES
+268 VDLNDEQIDTRVKETSSYIVE
-283 RYYSFADYVDDQL
+283 QL
-296 VARGE
+296 N
-301 DSAKIAKKFET
+301 K
-312 VISAMDMNASEE
+312 M
-324 LNSAALNYTAT
+324 
-335 LKRLFEKL
+335 
-343 NEARQ
+343 
-348 KVLSSTS
+348 
-355 TEEEV
+355 
-360 KTAAKD
+360 KD
-366 YQEYWVEIASTIGV
+366 AQ
-380 LPDSVKNQMVS
+380 L
-391 GLDSVIQTAEGK
+391 
-403 IEQRKR
+403 
-409 ELQNKITGISSEQTK
+409 
-424 LKTAKESDL
+424 
-433 DDTEITAR
+433 EIT
-441 IKTATETIIS
+441 
-451 QLNTMTEKQD
+451 
-461 LVTAAKQKTLEAEQ
+461 VAKQGTLEAEKA
-475 SIVKATQ
+475 IVKATQ
-482 ESINAL
+482 DSINAL
-488 QTLVKQKE
+488 KTLVKQKE
-496 QIAEE
+496 QIADE
-501 ISKLKSEA
+501 ISKLKSEV
-509 TGITNG
+509 TGITDG

-634 NAITRASNSINTITA
+634 NAITNASNSISVITT

-661 KEATSPMI
+661 KEATRPMI
-669 EAAIALND
+669 EAATALNN

-693 GIMNGT
+693 GLMNGT
-699 AVTTKRGKKVATETA
+699 VTKAKRGKKAVTETD

-773 TGERTAITTA
+773 TGERTATTTA

-818 TALSEAAQAG
+818 TALSEAAQAS
-828 GTIDASVKILVNA
+828 GTIDASVKTLVNA

-850 SYSNIAAGLQENLDK
+850 SYANIAAGLQENLDR

-895 IGELSAINSVKLP
+895 IGELSAINSVELP

-961 STVDAKRA
+961 STVDAKKA

-1045 DNSHVTSLAMKTG
+1045 NNDRVTSLAMKTG

-1063 IKQIPEGAV
+1063 IKQIPEGTV

-1129 AQSAIKSA
+1129 AQSAIKST

-1198 LDKNDIVSLKALT
+1198 LDKKDIVSLKALT

-1246 EELKNIDPTAAINK
+1246 EKLKNIDPTAAINK

-1279 ELEES
+1279 EFEES
-1284 KTTIAAA
+1284 KTTIADA

-1335 GTRSNERQFEQIK
+1335 SVRSNERQFEQIK

-1360 LQRSAGNKGFKELG
+1360 LQRSAGNKGFK
-1374 GDNGVYK
+1374 DNGIYQ
-1381 QTESALKKMAEEA
+1381 QTESALKKMVEEA
-1394 EKVKS
+1394 KKVKF

-1409 MAKQFKDAKTPIES
+1409 MAKQFENAKTPIES
-1423 VSDTLNAV
+1423 VSDALNAV

-1486 ARYLEYIERYQEL
+1486 ARYLEYIERYQKL
-1499 LKSGKITQQNGQE
+1499 LESGKITQQNGQE
-1512 YASKASKEFA
+1512 YASEASKEFA

-1560 IVEQGLRQIY
+1560 MVQQGLRQIY

-1607 LGASISDIVTAS
+1607 LGTSISDIVTAS

-1631 SKELA
+1631 AKELA

-1676 VDKFNEVGNNYA
+1676 VDKFNEVGKQHCPKFT
-1688 ISSAGVGSAL
+1688 ISVKGWRHPRPRKDMEFNDNFL
-1698 QRSAS
+1698 Y
-1703 ALHTAGNT
+1703 GNREVIFLCVQEIT
-1711 LDQSI
+1711 KVSLLKEQS
-1716 GMIVAAN
+1716 
-1723 DVAQDPESVG
+1723 
-1733 NALKV
+1733 
-1738 LSLRIRGAKTDLEQ
+1738 
-1752 MGESTDDVAVSTS
+1752 
-1765 KLREQI
+1765 
-1771 KALTNVD
+1771 LTN
-1778 GKGGFDILTKSG
+1778 
-1790 DFKSTYEIME
+1790 
-1800 GIANVW
+1800 
-1806 KEMNDVDKASL
+1806 
-1817 LEQVA
+1817 
-1822 GKNRANVVSGMLDNW
+1822 
-1837 KDAQDAA
+1837 
-1844 KTAAESAG
+1844 
-1852 SATKENETYL
+1852 EN
-1862 DSINGKISQF
+1862 I
-1872 TAAFEK
+1872 
-1878 LSKDVLDSDLI
+1878 I
-1889 KFFIELATHIAN
+1889 KF
-1901 LADEA
+1901 
-1906 VKLVDNFGLI
+1906 
-1916 PTALTGIS
+1916 
-1924 TGLVTSLIKNK
+1924 
-1935 GTSGKLYARLHK
+1935 
-1947 GNSCVGCRCQIIKYP
+1947 RC
-1962 NCWERLR
+1962 
-1969 AA
+1969 

>member
-15 GGGVQGKLDEI
+15 GGGVQGKLNEI

-34 QIGDKNLKTQ
+34 QIDPKSLEKQ
-44 LKSISKTISGTLEKA
+44 LTKISKTVASTLQNSMEKVRKE
-59 MANTM
+59 M
-64 KAIDDYAESAQ
+64 DSYAESAQ
-75 QAANVIEQAQKREQ
+75 QATIVIRQA
-89 AALTS
+89 
-94 NINLLTG
+94 
-101 SVQKRKEI
+101 
-109 ASVTQEQIAAQKQ
+109 
-122 LNEETKLTATQ
+122 Q
-133 ERELK
+133 EREKAALITNVNLLAQSAQERKNAVDAINKQTSAQKNLNDQTQLTSTQKGKIDNSAIIKNLNRERDAYVELSTAVSDFNKVISSSEGVNNNTAANSIKSLKPVQKDIAAIVTDISFSAESEDDIK
-138 NSINKD
+138 NSVLSGFNAIEEGLNEGSEKVKTVIDNIQNSSKSSIKSILDLYSEVISAGDNGLLAQYIANDENATKEAIAEIVTKYGEIAEVSTHDVETTTDKAFDKISEAFNGLKDKLAATAKEVISTD
-144 TEISILNTKIKQYQK
+144 TEEATKKAAVKYLALFAQMADVIGALPDNVRKK
-159 IKENISDIRTLINEV
+159 AIENV
-174 NKETTNSNDSGE
+174 DS
-186 AKKGNDVSNEISSFQ
+186 V
-201 QNLLSVLTDPSLK
+201 T
-214 KGLKES
+214 
-220 SDNISED
+220 ED
-227 INTYFSLISNSFN
+227 I
-240 RGTTEI
+240 GKEI
-246 KNTIAN
+246 EQKTKELSQKYDEVA
-252 VENESNKVKQV
+252 EQPDNKVKL
-263 FNTFE
+263 N
-268 DIANWEDVDKNTGES
+268 VDLNDEQIDTRVKETSSYIVE
-283 RYYSFADYVDDQL
+283 QL
-296 VARGE
+296 N
-301 DSAKIAKKFET
+301 K
-312 VISAMDMNASEE
+312 M
-324 LNSAALNYTAT
+324 
-335 LKRLFEKL
+335 
-343 NEARQ
+343 
-348 KVLSSTS
+348 
-355 TEEEV
+355 
-360 KTAAKD
+360 KD
-366 YQEYWVEIASTIGV
+366 AQ
-380 LPDSVKNQMVS
+380 L
-391 GLDSVIQTAEGK
+391 
-403 IEQRKR
+403 
-409 ELQNKITGISSEQTK
+409 
-424 LKTAKESDL
+424 
-433 DDTEITAR
+433 EIT
-441 IKTATETIIS
+441 
-451 QLNTMTEKQD
+451 
-461 LVTAAKQKTLEAEQ
+461 VAKQGTLEAEKA
-475 SIVKATQ
+475 IVKATQ
-482 ESINAL
+482 DSINAL
-488 QTLVKQKE
+488 KTLVKQKE
-496 QIAEE
+496 QIADE
-501 ISKLKSEA
+501 ISKLKSEV
-509 TGITNG
+509 TGITDG

-530 AINPSKVKDVLDKVS
+530 AINPSKVKDVLDKIS

-693 GIMNGT
+693 GLINGT
-699 AVTTKRGKKVATETA
+699 AATAKRGKKAAIETD

-735 VFTKFAKI
+735 IFTKFAKI

-773 TGERTAITTA
+773 TGERTATTTA

-818 TALSEAAQAG
+818 TALSEAAQAS
-828 GTIDASVKILVNA
+828 GTIDASVKTLVAA
-841 GNRLKRLFT
+841 GSRLKRLFI
-850 SYSNIAAGLQENLDK
+850 SYSNIAAGLQENLDR

-895 IGELSAINSVKLP
+895 IGELSVINSVELP
-908 KDENGKTVTPKV
+908 KDESGKTVTPKV
-920 DAAVAEATQRFKA
+920 DAAVTEATQRFKA
-933 TLDEALSQALATL
+933 TLDEALNQALATL
-946 KDTSGLDAKLAKAQQ
+946 KDTSGLDAKLAKAQK
-961 STVDAKRA
+961 STTDAKKA

-1045 DNSHVTSLAMKTG
+1045 NNDRVTSLAMKTG
-1058 NLGAM
+1058 NIGSM
-1063 IKQIPEGAV
+1063 IKQMPDGAV

-1198 LDKNDIVSLKALT
+1198 LDKKDIVSLKALT

-1260 ALNLN
+1260 ALNLK

-1284 KTTIAAA
+1284 ETTIANA

-1360 LQRSAGNKGFKELG
+1360 LQRSAGNKGFK
-1374 GDNGVYK
+1374 DNGIYQ
-1381 QTESALKKMAEEA
+1381 QTESALKKMVEEA

-1409 MAKQFKDAKTPIES
+1409 MAKQFENAKTPIES
-1423 VSDTLNAV
+1423 VSDALNAV

-1512 YASKASKEFA
+1512 YASEASKEFA

-1560 IVEQGLRQIY
+1560 MVQQGLRQIY

-1765 KLREQI
+1765 KLRDQI

-1906 VKLVDNFGLI
+1906 VKLVDNIGLI
-1916 PTALTGIS
+1916 PTAIGGI
-1924 TGLVTSLIKNK
+1924 GAALGVSLIKNK

-1947 GNSCVGCRCQIIKYP
+1947 GNSCVGCRC
-1962 NCWERLR
+1962 
-1969 AA
+1969 

>member
-1 MAEDLSIKVKVEPD
+1 MAEDLSIKLKVEPD
-15 GGGVQGKLDEI
+15 GSGVQGKLDEI
-26 AKNKKFNV
+26 AKDKKFNV

-64 KAIDDYAESAQ
+64 KAIDDYAKSAQ
-75 QAANVIEQAQKREQ
+75 QAAAVIEQAQKREQ

-101 SVQKRKEI
+101 SVQKRKEL
-109 ASVTQEQIAAQKQ
+109 ASATQEQIVAQKQ
-122 LNEETKLTATQ
+122 LNEGIKLTATQ

-144 TEISILNTKIKQYQK
+144 TEISALNTKIKQYKK
-159 IKENISDIRTLINEV
+159 IKENISDIKTLVAEINA
-174 NKETTNSNDSGE
+174 ETTNSNDDE
-186 AKKGNDVSNEISSFQ
+186 KAKNGNDVSSEISSFQ
-201 QNLLSVLTDPSLK
+201 QKLLSTLK
-214 KGLKES
+214 NPTLKQGLQENS
-220 SDNISED
+220 NDISKD
-227 INTYFSLISNSFN
+227 IDTYFSLMSDSFEK
-240 RGTTEI
+240 GAVEI
-246 KNTIAN
+246 KN
-252 VENESNKVKQV
+252 VVGNETDKIKQV
-263 FNTFE
+263 FNVFE
-268 DIANWEDVDKNTGES
+268 DIVKWDDPDVGYES
-283 RYYSFADYVDDQL
+283 FTDYVKDQL
-296 VARGE
+296 AETEE
-301 DSAKIAKKFET
+301 DSNKVAKQFKT
-312 VISAMDMNASEE
+312 VIKAIDMKASEE

-335 LKRLFEKL
+335 LKSLFEKL

-360 KTAAKD
+360 ETAAKD
-366 YQEYWVEIASTIGV
+366 YQEYWVEIASTIGI

-391 GLDSVIQTAEGK
+391 GIDNTIQAVEER
-403 IEQRKR
+403 IEQRKK
-409 ELQNKITGISSEQTK
+409 ELQNKVAGISDAQTE
-424 LKTAKESDL
+424 LKTMSEPDL

-441 IKTATETIIS
+441 IKSTTETIIS
-451 QLNTMTEKQD
+451 QLDTMAQKQKD
-461 LVTAAKQKTLEAEQ
+461 VTAAKNGTLEAEQ
-475 SIVKATQ
+475 AIYTETKKSID
-482 ESINAL
+482 AL

-509 TGITNG
+509 TGITDG

-545 AFVNSVAESN
+545 AFVNSVVESN

-634 NAITRASNSINTITA
+634 NAITNASNSISTITT

-661 KEATSPMI
+661 KEATRPMI
-669 EAAIALND
+669 EAATALNN

-693 GIMNGT
+693 GLINGT
-699 AVTTKRGKKVATETA
+699 AVTAKRGKKAVTETD

-720 ASAAKANEASTQIHT
+720 ASVAKANEASTQIHT

-773 TGERTAITTA
+773 TGERTATTTA

-809 AGEKVGRAT
+809 AGEKVSRAT
-818 TALSEAAQAG
+818 TALSEAAQAS
-828 GTIDASVKILVNA
+828 GTIDASVKTLVNA

-850 SYSNIAAGLQENLDK
+850 SYANIAAGLQEGLDK

-895 IGELSAINSVKLP
+895 IGELSAINSVELP

-920 DAAVAEATQRFKA
+920 DAAVTEATQRFKA
-933 TLDEALSQALATL
+933 TLDEALNQALATL
-946 KDTSGLDAKLAKAQQ
+946 KDTSGLDAKLAKAQK
-961 STVDAKRA
+961 STTDAKKA

-1045 DNSHVTSLAMKTG
+1045 NNDRVTSLAMKTG
-1058 NLGAM
+1058 NIGSM
-1063 IKQIPEGAV
+1063 IKQMPDGAV

-1129 AQSAIKSA
+1129 EQVADEESEGTNALLANAAKYAEFTQALDEATKFQFDNKTTENYDNSVKKLSA
-1137 QDLEQRQALA
+1137 DLSSVFDAIARFNKEGSDRNADILQAVIRQAEKDVADIKTQTAQLQ
-1147 TELQQRFDAL
+1147 ELSKIDPAAS
-1157 NNTIA
+1157 I
-1162 KGKEIEGNGKAFNE
+1162 
-1176 FHSAL
+1176 
-1181 EQIEVD
+1181 
-1187 AKRLGPQLESA
+1187 
-1198 LDKNDIVSLKALT
+1198 
-1211 DYDKNLTDI
+1211 
-1220 EQRVAKVTDGVI
+1220 
-1232 STTSKAVKSVADQK
+1232 SKASKLDV
-1246 EELKNIDPTAAINK
+1246 NGT
-1260 ALNLN
+1260 
-1265 VDGAESAK
+1265 ESAK
-1273 ITRLRK
+1273 ITRLREEFK
-1279 ELEES
+1279 ETQTALE
-1284 KTTIAAA
+1284 KA
-1291 RKAYEDD
+1291 RKEYEKD
-1298 WSSDNFD
+1298 WSSENFD
-1305 KLVTAMKNG
+1305 KLKIAMDNCSS
-1314 QDAANK
+1314 AAK
-1320 FTTAVKTAND
+1320 RLTTAVNTAND

-1335 GTRSNERQFEQIK
+1335 SVRSNERQFEQIK
-1348 DFLANYQTMLTT
+1348 DFLANYQTMLTA
-1360 LQRSAGNKGFKELG
+1360 LQRSAGNKGFKQR
-1374 GDNGVYK
+1374 DDYQ
-1381 QTESALKKMAEEA
+1381 QTVKALEDMAKTAREQ
-1394 EKVKS
+1394 VKS
-1399 AADVPTFIAA
+1399 AADVPTFIAE

-1423 VSDTLNAV
+1423 VSDALNV
-1431 KTKIGETKAEADKF
+1431 VRTKIGETKAEADKF
-1445 NGALKSQRDVN
+1445 NGSLKSQRDVN
-1456 TYIKSVSNSL
+1456 TYIKSVSNTL

-1472 LSNNSKITTDPAIY
+1472 LANNSKITTDPAMY
-1486 ARYLEYIERYQEL
+1486 ARYLEYIEHYQEL

-1560 IVEQGLRQIY
+1560 MVQQGLRQIY

-1582 LKKVTNE
+1582 LKKVTDE
-1589 TDNTYDAFLDDAG
+1589 TDNTYDVFLDDAG

-1676 VDKFNEVGNNYA
+1676 VDKFNEVGKQHCPKFT
-1688 ISSAGVGSAL
+1688 ISVKGWRHPRPRKDMEFNDNFL
-1698 QRSAS
+1698 Y
-1703 ALHTAGNT
+1703 GNREVIFLCVQEIT
-1711 LDQSI
+1711 KVSLLKEQS
-1716 GMIVAAN
+1716 
-1723 DVAQDPESVG
+1723 
-1733 NALKV
+1733 
-1738 LSLRIRGAKTDLEQ
+1738 
-1752 MGESTDDVAVSTS
+1752 
-1765 KLREQI
+1765 
-1771 KALTNVD
+1771 LTN
-1778 GKGGFDILTKSG
+1778 
-1790 DFKSTYEIME
+1790 E
-1800 GIANVW
+1800 
-1806 KEMNDVDKASL
+1806 
-1817 LEQVA
+1817 
-1822 GKNRANVVSGMLDNW
+1822 
-1837 KDAQDAA
+1837 
-1844 KTAAESAG
+1844 
-1852 SATKENETYL
+1852 
-1862 DSINGKISQF
+1862 KI
-1872 TAAFEK
+1872 
-1878 LSKDVLDSDLI
+1878 
-1889 KFFIELATHIAN
+1889 
-1901 LADEA
+1901 
-1906 VKLVDNFGLI
+1906 
-1916 PTALTGIS
+1916 
-1924 TGLVTSLIKNK
+1924 
-1935 GTSGKLYARLHK
+1935 
-1947 GNSCVGCRCQIIKYP
+1947 
-1962 NCWERLR
+1962 
-1969 AA
+1969 

>member
-15 GGGVQGKLDEI
+15 GGDVQGKLDEI

-34 QIGDKNLKTQ
+34 QIDPKSLEKQ
-44 LKSISKTISGTLEKA
+44 LTKISKTVASTLQNSMEKVRKE
-59 MANTM
+59 M
-64 KAIDDYAESAQ
+64 DSYAESAQ
-75 QAANVIEQAQKREQ
+75 QAAIVIRQAQEREK
-89 AALTS
+89 AALIT
-94 NINLLTG
+94 NVNLLAQSAQERKNAVDAINKQTSAQKNLNDQTQLTSTQKG
-101 SVQKRKEI
+101 KIDNSAIIKNLNCERDAYVELSTAVSDFNKVISSSEGVNNNVAATTAETLKSVQK
-109 ASVTQEQIAAQKQ
+109 
-122 LNEETKLTATQ
+122 
-133 ERELK
+133 
-138 NSINKD
+138 D
-144 TEISILNTKIKQYQK
+144 ILNIMTDSSFRGGI
-159 IKENISDIRTLINEV
+159 D
-174 NKETTNSNDSGE
+174 ETAEE
-186 AKKGNDVSNEISSFQ
+186 AKSALSAQFDTIEKTLDKGS
-201 QNLLSVLTDPSLK
+201 
-214 KGLKES
+214 
-220 SDNISED
+220 
-227 INTYFSLISNSFN
+227 
-240 RGTTEI
+240 TEI
-246 KNTIAN
+246 KAAVNHAQTKIGSEIKGIVKSYKNFVVQGDEGNLEEYIKQNSDDVADAIAKYG
-252 VENESNKVKQV
+252 EIVK
-263 FNTFE
+263 TSTDEADE
-268 DIANWEDVDKNTGES
+268 DIEDAFNHFSSIFKNLKEKLDN
-283 RYYSFADYVDDQL
+283 AAKN
-296 VARGE
+296 VA
-301 DSAKIAKKFET
+301 SAETDEAAKK
-312 VISAMDMNASEE
+312 
-324 LNSAALNYTAT
+324 AAIKYQAY
-335 LKRLFEKL
+335 F
-343 NEARQ
+343 AQ
-348 KVLSSTS
+348 ITS
-355 TEEEV
+355 L
-360 KTAAKD
+360 
-366 YQEYWVEIASTIGV
+366 IGV
-380 LPDSVKNQMVS
+380 LPDDVRKKAIENV
-391 GLDSVIQTAEGK
+391 DSVTEDIGK
-403 IEQRKR
+403 EIEQKTK
-409 ELQNKITGISSEQTK
+409 ELSQKYDEVAEQPDNKVK
-424 LKTAKESDL
+424 LNVDL
-433 DDTEITAR
+433 DDEQIDTRVKETSSYIVEQLNKMKDAQLEIT
-441 IKTATETIIS
+441 
-451 QLNTMTEKQD
+451 
-461 LVTAAKQKTLEAEQ
+461 VAKQGTLEAEKA
-475 SIVKATQ
+475 IVKATQ
-482 ESINAL
+482 DSINAL
-488 QTLVKQKE
+488 KTLVKQKE
-496 QIAEE
+496 QIADE
-501 ISKLKSEA
+501 ISKLKSEV
-509 TGITNG
+509 TGITDG

-634 NAITRASNSINTITA
+634 NAITNASNSINTITT

-661 KEATSPMI
+661 KEATRPMI
-669 EAAIALND
+669 EAATALNN

-693 GIMNGT
+693 GLMNGT
-699 AVTTKRGKKVATETA
+699 VTKAKRGKKATAETA

-720 ASAAKANEASTQIHT
+720 ASVTKANEASTQIHT

-773 TGERTAITTA
+773 TGERTATTTA

-818 TALSEAAQAG
+818 TALSEAAQAS
-828 GTIDASVKILVNA
+828 GTIDASVKTLVNA

-850 SYSNIAAGLQENLDK
+850 SYANIAAGLQENLDK

-920 DAAVAEATQRFKA
+920 DAAVTEATQRFKA

-946 KDTSGLDAKLAKAQQ
+946 KDTSGLDAKLAKAQK
-961 STVDAKRA
+961 STTDAEKA

-1063 IKQIPEGAV
+1063 IKQMPEGAV

-1129 AQSAIKSA
+1129 AQVADEESEGTNALLVNAAKYAEFTQALDEATKFQFDNKTTENYDNSVKKLSA
-1137 QDLEQRQALA
+1137 DLSSVFDAIARFDNDGSDRNADILQAAIRQAEKDVADIKTQTVQLQ
-1147 TELQQRFDAL
+1147 ELSKIDPAAS
-1157 NNTIA
+1157 I
-1162 KGKEIEGNGKAFNE
+1162 
-1176 FHSAL
+1176 
-1181 EQIEVD
+1181 
-1187 AKRLGPQLESA
+1187 
-1198 LDKNDIVSLKALT
+1198 
-1211 DYDKNLTDI
+1211 
-1220 EQRVAKVTDGVI
+1220 
-1232 STTSKAVKSVADQK
+1232 SKASKLDV
-1246 EELKNIDPTAAINK
+1246 NGT
-1260 ALNLN
+1260 
-1265 VDGAESAK
+1265 ESAK
-1273 ITRLRK
+1273 ITRLREEFK
-1279 ELEES
+1279 ETQTALE
-1284 KTTIAAA
+1284 KA
-1291 RKAYEDD
+1291 RKEYEKD
-1298 WSSDNFD
+1298 WSSENFD
-1305 KLVTAMKNG
+1305 KLKIAMDNCSS
-1314 QDAANK
+1314 AAK
-1320 FTTAVKTAND
+1320 RLTTAVNTAND

-1335 GTRSNERQFEQIK
+1335 SVRSNERQFEQIK

-1360 LQRSAGNKGFKELG
+1360 LQRSAGNKGFK
-1374 GDNGVYK
+1374 DNGIYQ
-1381 QTESALKKMAEEA
+1381 QTESALKKMVEEA

-1399 AADVPTFIAA
+1399 AADVPTFIVA
-1409 MAKQFKDAKTPIES
+1409 MAKQFENAKTPIES
-1423 VSDTLNAV
+1423 VSDALNAV

-1486 ARYLEYIERYQEL
+1486 ARYLEYIERYQKL
-1499 LKSGKITQQNGQE
+1499 LESGKITQQNGQE
-1512 YASKASKEFA
+1512 YASEASKEFA

-1560 IVEQGLRQIY
+1560 MVQQGLRQIY
-1570 QNVVNIDSAMTE
+1570 QNVVNIDSTMTE

-1607 LGASISDIVTAS
+1607 LGTSISDIVTAS

-1631 SKELA
+1631 AKELA

-1676 VDKFNEVGNNYA
+1676 VDKFNEVGKQHCPKFT
-1688 ISSAGVGSAL
+1688 ISVKGWRHPRPRKDMEFNDNFL
-1698 QRSAS
+1698 Y
-1703 ALHTAGNT
+1703 GNREVIFLCVQEIT
-1711 LDQSI
+1711 KVSLLKEQS
-1716 GMIVAAN
+1716 
-1723 DVAQDPESVG
+1723 
-1733 NALKV
+1733 
-1738 LSLRIRGAKTDLEQ
+1738 
-1752 MGESTDDVAVSTS
+1752 
-1765 KLREQI
+1765 
-1771 KALTNVD
+1771 LTN
-1778 GKGGFDILTKSG
+1778 
-1790 DFKSTYEIME
+1790 
-1800 GIANVW
+1800 
-1806 KEMNDVDKASL
+1806 
-1817 LEQVA
+1817 
-1822 GKNRANVVSGMLDNW
+1822 
-1837 KDAQDAA
+1837 
-1844 KTAAESAG
+1844 
-1852 SATKENETYL
+1852 EN
-1862 DSINGKISQF
+1862 I
-1872 TAAFEK
+1872 
-1878 LSKDVLDSDLI
+1878 I
-1889 KFFIELATHIAN
+1889 KF
-1901 LADEA
+1901 
-1906 VKLVDNFGLI
+1906 
-1916 PTALTGIS
+1916 
-1924 TGLVTSLIKNK
+1924 
-1935 GTSGKLYARLHK
+1935 
-1947 GNSCVGCRCQIIKYP
+1947 RC
-1962 NCWERLR
+1962 
-1969 AA
+1969 

>member
-34 QIGDKNLKTQ
+34 QIDPKSLEKQ
-44 LKSISKTISGTLEKA
+44 LTKISKTVASTLQNSMEKVRKE
-59 MANTM
+59 M
-64 KAIDDYAESAQ
+64 DSYAESAQ
-75 QAANVIEQAQKREQ
+75 QATIVIRQA
-89 AALTS
+89 
-94 NINLLTG
+94 
-101 SVQKRKEI
+101 
-109 ASVTQEQIAAQKQ
+109 
-122 LNEETKLTATQ
+122 Q
-133 ERELK
+133 EREKAALITNVNLLAQSAQERKNAVDAINKQTSAQKNLNDQTQLTSTQKGKIDNSAIIKNLNRERDAYVELSTAVSDFNKVISSSEGVNNNTAANSIKSLKPVQKDIAAIVTDISFSAESEDDIK
-138 NSINKD
+138 NSVLSGFNAIEEGLNEGSEKVKTVIDNIQNSSKSSIKSILDLYSEVISAGDNGLLAQYIANDENATEGAIAEIVTKYGEIVEVSTHDVETTTDKAFDKISKAFNGLKDKLAATAKEVISAD
-144 TEISILNTKIKQYQK
+144 TEEATKKAAVKYLALFAQMADVIGALPDNVRKK
-159 IKENISDIRTLINEV
+159 AIENV
-174 NKETTNSNDSGE
+174 DS
-186 AKKGNDVSNEISSFQ
+186 V
-201 QNLLSVLTDPSLK
+201 T
-214 KGLKES
+214 
-220 SDNISED
+220 ED
-227 INTYFSLISNSFN
+227 IGKEIEQKTKELSQKYDEV
-240 RGTTEI
+240 TEQPD
-246 KNTIAN
+246 
-252 VENESNKVKQV
+252 NKVKL
-263 FNTFE
+263 N
-268 DIANWEDVDKNTGES
+268 VDLNDEQIDTRVKETSSYIVE
-283 RYYSFADYVDDQL
+283 QL
-296 VARGE
+296 N
-301 DSAKIAKKFET
+301 K
-312 VISAMDMNASEE
+312 M
-324 LNSAALNYTAT
+324 
-335 LKRLFEKL
+335 
-343 NEARQ
+343 
-348 KVLSSTS
+348 
-355 TEEEV
+355 
-360 KTAAKD
+360 KD
-366 YQEYWVEIASTIGV
+366 AQ
-380 LPDSVKNQMVS
+380 L
-391 GLDSVIQTAEGK
+391 
-403 IEQRKR
+403 
-409 ELQNKITGISSEQTK
+409 
-424 LKTAKESDL
+424 
-433 DDTEITAR
+433 EIT
-441 IKTATETIIS
+441 E
-451 QLNTMTEKQD
+451 
-461 LVTAAKQKTLEAEQ
+461 AKQGTLEAEKA
-475 SIVKATQ
+475 IVKATQ
-482 ESINAL
+482 DSINAL
-488 QTLVKQKE
+488 KTLVDQKE
-496 QIAEE
+496 QIADK

-509 TGITNG
+509 TGITDG

-545 AFVNSVAESN
+545 AFVNSVVESN

-566 EFNAAIESINKTLA
+566 EFNAAIESINNTLGT
-580 ISTAF
+580 STAF

-592 DKTAKGKRGGKK
+592 DKPTKGKRGGKK
-604 TQKADTTE
+604 TQKADATE

-634 NAITRASNSINTITA
+634 NAITNASNSISTITT
-649 ELKTAATSADGA
+649 ELKTAATNADGA
-661 KEATSPMI
+661 KEATRPMI
-669 EAAIALND
+669 EAATALNN

-693 GIMNGT
+693 GLINGT
-699 AVTTKRGKKVATETA
+699 VTKAKRGKKAAVETA
-714 SMDDVA
+714 NMDDVA
-720 ASAAKANEASTQIHT
+720 ASVTKANEASTQIHT
-735 VFTKFAKI
+735 IFTKFAKI
-743 GAATN
+743 GAATD

-773 TGERTAITTA
+773 AGERTATTTA
-783 DAAKQQQSAAQELS
+783 NAAKQQQSAAQELS

-818 TALSEAAQAG
+818 TALSEAAQAS
-828 GTIDASVKILVNA
+828 GTIDASVKTLVNA

-850 SYSNIAAGLQENLDK
+850 SYANIAAGLQENLDK

-908 KDENGKTVTPKV
+908 EDENGKTVTPKV

-933 TLDEALSQALATL
+933 TLDKALSQALATL

-961 STVDAKRA
+961 STVDAKKA

-1011 NMDQFAELINN
+1011 NVDQFAELINN

-1063 IKQIPEGAV
+1063 IKQMPDGAV

-1129 AQSAIKSA
+1129 
-1137 QDLEQRQALA
+1137 EQVADEESEGTNALLTNAAKYAEFTQALDEA
-1147 TELQQRFDAL
+1147 TKFQFDNKTTENYDNSVKKLSADLSSVFDAIARFDKDGSDRNADIL
-1157 NNTIA
+1157 QAVIRQVE
-1162 KGKEIEGNGKAFNE
+1162 KDV
-1176 FHSAL
+1176 
-1181 EQIEVD
+1181 VD
-1187 AKRLGPQLESA
+1187 IKTQTVQLQELSKIDPA
-1198 LDKNDIVSLKALT
+1198 ASI
-1211 DYDKNLTDI
+1211 
-1220 EQRVAKVTDGVI
+1220 
-1232 STTSKAVKSVADQK
+1232 SKASKLD
-1246 EELKNIDPTAAINK
+1246 IN
-1260 ALNLN
+1260 
-1265 VDGAESAK
+1265 GTESAK
-1273 ITRLRK
+1273 ITRLREEFK
-1279 ELEES
+1279 ETQTALE
-1284 KTTIAAA
+1284 KA
-1291 RKAYEDD
+1291 RKEYEKD
-1298 WSSDNFD
+1298 WSSENFD
-1305 KLVTAMKNG
+1305 KLKIAMDNCSS
-1314 QDAANK
+1314 AAK
-1320 FTTAVKTAND
+1320 RFTTAVNTAND

-1335 GTRSNERQFEQIK
+1335 SVRSNERQFEQIK
-1348 DFLANYQTMLTT
+1348 DFLANHKTMLTA
-1360 LQRSAGNKGFKELG
+1360 LQRSAGNKGFK
-1374 GDNGVYK
+1374 DNGIYQ

-1394 EKVKS
+1394 EQVKS

-1409 MAKQFKDAKTPIES
+1409 MAKQFENAKTPIES
-1423 VSDTLNAV
+1423 VSDALNAV

-1445 NGALKSQRDVN
+1445 NGNLKSQRDVN

-1512 YASKASKEFA
+1512 YASEASKEFA

-1553 FASQVIN
+1553 FASQVISM
-1560 IVEQGLRQIY
+1560 VEQGLRQIY

-1582 LKKVTNE
+1582 LKKVTDE

-1619 ADFARLGYNLKD
+1619 ADFARLGYSLED

-1806 KEMNDVDKASL
+1806 KKMNDVDKASL

>member
-15 GGGVQGKLDEI
+15 GGGVQGKLNEI

-34 QIGDKNLKTQ
+34 QIDPKSLEKQ
-44 LKSISKTISGTLEKA
+44 LTKISKTVASTLQNSMEKVRKE
-59 MANTM
+59 M
-64 KAIDDYAESAQ
+64 DSYAESAQ
-75 QAANVIEQAQKREQ
+75 QATIVIRQA
-89 AALTS
+89 
-94 NINLLTG
+94 
-101 SVQKRKEI
+101 
-109 ASVTQEQIAAQKQ
+109 
-122 LNEETKLTATQ
+122 Q
-133 ERELK
+133 EREKAALITNVNLLAQSAQERKNAVDAINKQTSAQKNLNDQTQLTSTQKGKIDNSAIIKNLNRERDAYVELSTAVSDFNKVISSSEGVNNNTAANSIKSLKPVQKDIAAIVTDISFSAESEDDIK
-138 NSINKD
+138 NSVLSGFNAIEEGLNEGSEKVKTVIDNIQNSSKSSIKSILDLYSEVISAGDNGLLAQYIANDENATKEAIAEIVTKYGEIAEVSTHDVETTTDKAFDKISEAFNGLKDKLAATAKEVISTD
-144 TEISILNTKIKQYQK
+144 TEEATKKAAVKYLALFAQMADVIGALPDNVRKK
-159 IKENISDIRTLINEV
+159 AIENV
-174 NKETTNSNDSGE
+174 DS
-186 AKKGNDVSNEISSFQ
+186 V
-201 QNLLSVLTDPSLK
+201 T
-214 KGLKES
+214 
-220 SDNISED
+220 ED
-227 INTYFSLISNSFN
+227 I
-240 RGTTEI
+240 GKEI
-246 KNTIAN
+246 EQKTKELSQKYDEVA
-252 VENESNKVKQV
+252 EQPDNKVKL
-263 FNTFE
+263 N
-268 DIANWEDVDKNTGES
+268 VDLNDEQIDTRVKETSSYIVE
-283 RYYSFADYVDDQL
+283 QL
-296 VARGE
+296 N
-301 DSAKIAKKFET
+301 K
-312 VISAMDMNASEE
+312 M
-324 LNSAALNYTAT
+324 
-335 LKRLFEKL
+335 
-343 NEARQ
+343 
-348 KVLSSTS
+348 
-355 TEEEV
+355 
-360 KTAAKD
+360 KD
-366 YQEYWVEIASTIGV
+366 AQ
-380 LPDSVKNQMVS
+380 L
-391 GLDSVIQTAEGK
+391 
-403 IEQRKR
+403 
-409 ELQNKITGISSEQTK
+409 
-424 LKTAKESDL
+424 
-433 DDTEITAR
+433 EIT
-441 IKTATETIIS
+441 
-451 QLNTMTEKQD
+451 
-461 LVTAAKQKTLEAEQ
+461 VAKQGTLEAEKA
-475 SIVKATQ
+475 IVKATQ
-482 ESINAL
+482 DSINAL
-488 QTLVKQKE
+488 KTLVKQKE
-496 QIAEE
+496 QIADE
-501 ISKLKSEA
+501 ISKLKSEV
-509 TGITNG
+509 TGITDG

-612 VDEAVKLQQ
+612 IDEAVKLQQ

-634 NAITRASNSINTITA
+634 NAITNASNSISTITT

-661 KEATSPMI
+661 KEATRPMI
-669 EAAIALND
+669 EAATALNN

-686 ADIKTNA
+686 ADIKNTA
-693 GIMNGT
+693 GLMNGT
-699 AVTTKRGKKVATETA
+699 AATAKRGKKVATETA
-714 SMDDVA
+714 SMDDV
-720 ASAAKANEASTQIHT
+720 SVSVTKANEASTQIHT
-735 VFTKFAKI
+735 IFTKFAKI
-743 GAATN
+743 GAATD

-773 TGERTAITTA
+773 AGERTAITTA

-818 TALSEAAQAG
+818 TALSEAAQAS
-828 GTIDASVKILVNA
+828 GTIDASVKTLVNA

-850 SYSNIAAGLQENLDK
+850 SYANIAAGLQENLDK

-895 IGELSAINSVKLP
+895 IGELSAINSVELP

-920 DAAVAEATQRFKA
+920 DAAVTEATQRFKA

-961 STVDAKRA
+961 STVDAQKA

-1045 DNSHVTSLAMKTG
+1045 NNDRVTSLAMKTG

-1063 IKQIPEGAV
+1063 IKQIPEGTV

-1198 LDKNDIVSLKALT
+1198 LDKKDIVSLKALT

-1246 EELKNIDPTAAINK
+1246 EKLKNIDPTAAINK

-1279 ELEES
+1279 EFEES
-1284 KTTIAAA
+1284 KTTIADA

-1335 GTRSNERQFEQIK
+1335 SVRSNERQFEQIK

-1360 LQRSAGNKGFKELG
+1360 LQRSAGNKGFK
-1374 GDNGVYK
+1374 DNGIYQ
-1381 QTESALKKMAEEA
+1381 QTESALKKMVEEA

-1409 MAKQFKDAKTPIES
+1409 MAKQFENAKTPIES
-1423 VSDTLNAV
+1423 VSDALNAV

-1486 ARYLEYIERYQEL
+1486 ARYLEYIERYQKL
-1499 LKSGKITQQNGQE
+1499 LESGKITQQNGQE
-1512 YASKASKEFA
+1512 YASEASKEFA

-1560 IVEQGLRQIY
+1560 MVEQGLRQIY

-1906 VKLVDNFGLI
+1906 VKLVDNIGLI
-1916 PTALTGIS
+1916 PTAIGGI
-1924 TGLVTSLIKNK
+1924 GAALGVSLIKNK

>member
-26 AKNKKFNV
+26 AKDKKFNV

-44 LKSISKTISGTLEKA
+44 LKNISQTISGTLEKA

-64 KAIDDYAESAQ
+64 KAIDDYAKSAQ
-75 QAANVIEQAQKREQ
+75 QAATVIEQAQKREQ
-89 AALTS
+89 AALIS
-94 NINLLTG
+94 NVNLLTG

-109 ASVTQEQIAAQKQ
+109 ASVTQEQIAAQKR

-220 SDNISED
+220 SDNISEG
-227 INTYFSLISNSFN
+227 INTYFSLMSNSFN
-240 RGTTEI
+240 KGTTEI

-252 VENESNKVKQV
+252 VENEANKVKQV

-283 RYYSFADYVDDQL
+283 RYDSFADYVDDQL
-296 VARGE
+296 VGLGE
-301 DSAKIAKKFET
+301 DSDKIAEKFDT
-312 VISAMDMNASEE
+312 VISAMDMKASEE

-335 LKRLFEKL
+335 LKHLFKKL

-366 YQEYWVEIASTIGV
+366 YQKYWVEIASTIGV

-391 GLDSVIQTAEGK
+391 GIDSAIQTAEGK

-409 ELQNKITGISSEQTK
+409 ELQNKITGISSEQTE
-424 LKTAKESDL
+424 LKTAKESNL

-451 QLNTMTEKQD
+451 QLNTMAEKQD

-509 TGITNG
+509 TGITDG
-515 KDKADDAKTLLETLS
+515 KDKTDDAKTLLETLS

-545 AFVNSVAESN
+545 AFVNSVVESS
-555 PKLETTKTKAA
+555 PKLEATKTKAA
-566 EFNAAIESINKTLA
+566 EFNAAIDSINKTLA

-592 DKTAKGKRGGKK
+592 DKPTKGKRGKK
-604 TQKADTTE
+604 TQKTETTE

-634 NAITRASNSINTITA
+634 NAIARASNSISSITA
-649 ELKTAATSADGA
+649 ELKTAAASADGA
-661 KEATSPMI
+661 KEATRPMI
-669 EAAIALND
+669 EAAIALNN

-686 ADIKTNA
+686 ADIKNTA
-693 GIMNGT
+693 GLMNGT
-699 AVTTKRGKKVATETA
+699 AATAKRGKKAATETA

-720 ASAAKANEASTQIHT
+720 ASVTKANEASTQIHT

-743 GAATN
+743 GAATD

-773 TGERTAITTA
+773 TGERTATTTA

-809 AGEKVGRAT
+809 AGEKVGKAT
-818 TALSEAAQAG
+818 TALSEAAQAS
-828 GTIDASVKILVNA
+828 GTIDASVKTLVAA
-841 GNRLKRLFT
+841 GSRLKRLFT

-895 IGELSAINSVKLP
+895 IGELSAINSVELP
-908 KDENGKTVTPKV
+908 KDESGKTVTPKV
-920 DAAVAEATQRFKA
+920 DAAVTEATQRFKA
-933 TLDEALSQALATL
+933 TLDEALNQALATL
-946 KDTSGLDAKLAKAQQ
+946 KDTSGLDAKLAKAQK
-961 STVDAKRA
+961 STTDAKKA
-969 KTDIVNGFAEIT
+969 KTDIINGFAEIT

-1029 KISTKI
+1029 KISAKI

-1045 DNSHVTSLAMKTG
+1045 DNGRVTSLAMKTG
-1058 NLGAM
+1058 SIGSM
-1063 IKQIPEGAV
+1063 IKQTPEGAV

-1103 IVSRTTEMAEGV
+1103 IVSRTTEMVEGV

-1129 AQSAIKSA
+1129 AQVADEESEGTNALLANVAKWAEFTQAFDEATKFQFDNKTTENYDNSVKKLSA
-1137 QDLEQRQALA
+1137 DLSFVLDVIA
-1147 TELQQRFDAL
+1147 RFDKEGGDRNADVL
-1157 NNTIA
+1157 QTAIRAAEKDIA
-1162 KGKEIEGNGKAFNE
+1162 DIKTQTAQLQELSKIDPAASISK
-1176 FHSAL
+1176 AL
-1181 EQIEVD
+1181 E
-1187 AKRLGPQLESA
+1187 
-1198 LDKNDIVSLKALT
+1198 LDVNGT
-1211 DYDKNLTDI
+1211 
-1220 EQRVAKVTDGVI
+1220 
-1232 STTSKAVKSVADQK
+1232 
-1246 EELKNIDPTAAINK
+1246 
-1260 ALNLN
+1260 
-1265 VDGAESAK
+1265 ESAK
-1273 ITRLRK
+1273 ITRLREDFK
-1279 ELEES
+1279 EAQTALE
-1284 KTTIAAA
+1284 KA
-1291 RKAYEDD
+1291 RKEYEKD
-1298 WSSDNFD
+1298 WSSENFD
-1305 KLVTAMKNG
+1305 KLKTAMNNGASAAKN
-1314 QDAANK
+1314 
-1320 FTTAVKTAND
+1320 FTTAVNTAND

-1335 GTRSNERQFEQIK
+1335 GVRSNERQFEQIK

-1360 LQRSAGNKGFKELG
+1360 LQRSAGNKGFK
-1374 GDNGVYK
+1374 DNDTYQ
-1381 QTESALKKMAEEA
+1381 QTKSALENMAKAA
-1394 EKVKS
+1394 EQVKS

-1409 MAKQFKDAKTPIES
+1409 MAEQFKNAKAPIES
-1423 VSDTLNAV
+1423 VSDALNAV
-1431 KTKIGETKAEADKF
+1431 KTKIGETKAKADEF
-1445 NGALKSQRDVN
+1445 NGGLKSQRDVN

-1472 LSNNSKITTDPAIY
+1472 LANNSKIKTDPAIY
-1486 ARYLEYIERYQEL
+1486 AKYLNYIEYYQKL
-1499 LKSGKITQQNGQE
+1499 LKSGEITQQNGQE
-1512 YASKASKEFA
+1512 YASKASKQFA

-1553 FASQVIN
+1553 ITSQIMNMVQ
-1560 IVEQGLRQIY
+1560 QGLRQIY

-1582 LKKVTNE
+1582 LKKVTDE

-1619 ADFARLGYNLKD
+1619 ADFARLGYNLED

-1636 DAAVLYQHVGDG
+1636 NAAVLYQHVGDG
-1648 ISSVNDASESII
+1648 ISSINDASESII

-1676 VDKFNEVGNNYA
+1676 VDKFNEVGKQHCPKFT
-1688 ISSAGVGSAL
+1688 ISVKGWRHLRPRKDIKLKTVLYKSL
-1698 QRSAS
+1698 E
-1703 ALHTAGNT
+1703 TAGYT
-1711 LDQSI
+1711 WQ
-1716 GMIVAAN
+1716 
-1723 DVAQDPESVG
+1723 
-1733 NALKV
+1733 
-1738 LSLRIRGAKTDLEQ
+1738 
-1752 MGESTDDVAVSTS
+1752 
-1765 KLREQI
+1765 
-1771 KALTNVD
+1771 
-1778 GKGGFDILTKSG
+1778 
-1790 DFKSTYEIME
+1790 
-1800 GIANVW
+1800 
-1806 KEMNDVDKASL
+1806 
-1817 LEQVA
+1817 QV
-1822 GKNRANVVSGMLDNW
+1822 
-1837 KDAQDAA
+1837 
-1844 KTAAESAG
+1844 
-1852 SATKENETYL
+1852 
-1862 DSINGKISQF
+1862 
-1872 TAAFEK
+1872 
-1878 LSKDVLDSDLI
+1878 
-1889 KFFIELATHIAN
+1889 
-1901 LADEA
+1901 
-1906 VKLVDNFGLI
+1906 
-1916 PTALTGIS
+1916 
-1924 TGLVTSLIKNK
+1924 
-1935 GTSGKLYARLHK
+1935 
-1947 GNSCVGCRCQIIKYP
+1947 C
-1962 NCWERLR
+1962 
-1969 AA
+1969 

>member
-15 GGGVQGKLDEI
+15 GGGVQGKLNEI

-34 QIGDKNLKTQ
+34 QIDPKSLEKQ
-44 LKSISKTISGTLEKA
+44 LTKISKTVASTLQNSMEKVRKE
-59 MANTM
+59 M
-64 KAIDDYAESAQ
+64 DSYAESAQ
-75 QAANVIEQAQKREQ
+75 QATIVIRQA
-89 AALTS
+89 
-94 NINLLTG
+94 
-101 SVQKRKEI
+101 
-109 ASVTQEQIAAQKQ
+109 
-122 LNEETKLTATQ
+122 Q
-133 ERELK
+133 EREKAALITNVNLLAQSAQERKNAVDAINKQTSAQKNLNDQTQLTSTQKGKIDNSAIIKNLNRERDAYVELSTAVSDFNKVISSSEGVNNNTAANSIKSLKPVQKDIAAIVTDISFSAESEDDIK
-138 NSINKD
+138 NSVLSGFNAIEEGLNEGSEKVKTVIDNIQNSSKSSIKSILDLYSEVISAGDNGLLAQYIANDENATKEAIAEIVTKYGEIAEVSTHDVETTTDKAFDKISEAFNGLKDKLAATAKEVISTD
-144 TEISILNTKIKQYQK
+144 TEEATKKAAVKYLALFAQMADVIGALPDNVRKK
-159 IKENISDIRTLINEV
+159 AIENV
-174 NKETTNSNDSGE
+174 DS
-186 AKKGNDVSNEISSFQ
+186 V
-201 QNLLSVLTDPSLK
+201 T
-214 KGLKES
+214 
-220 SDNISED
+220 ED
-227 INTYFSLISNSFN
+227 I
-240 RGTTEI
+240 GKEI
-246 KNTIAN
+246 EQKTKELSQKYDEVA
-252 VENESNKVKQV
+252 EQPDNKVKL
-263 FNTFE
+263 N
-268 DIANWEDVDKNTGES
+268 VDLNDEQIDTRVKETSSYIVE
-283 RYYSFADYVDDQL
+283 QL
-296 VARGE
+296 N
-301 DSAKIAKKFET
+301 K
-312 VISAMDMNASEE
+312 M
-324 LNSAALNYTAT
+324 
-335 LKRLFEKL
+335 
-343 NEARQ
+343 
-348 KVLSSTS
+348 
-355 TEEEV
+355 
-360 KTAAKD
+360 KD
-366 YQEYWVEIASTIGV
+366 AQ
-380 LPDSVKNQMVS
+380 L
-391 GLDSVIQTAEGK
+391 
-403 IEQRKR
+403 
-409 ELQNKITGISSEQTK
+409 
-424 LKTAKESDL
+424 
-433 DDTEITAR
+433 EIT
-441 IKTATETIIS
+441 
-451 QLNTMTEKQD
+451 
-461 LVTAAKQKTLEAEQ
+461 VAKQGTLEAEKA
-475 SIVKATQ
+475 IVKATQ
-482 ESINAL
+482 DSINAL
-488 QTLVKQKE
+488 KTLVKQKE
-496 QIAEE
+496 QIADE
-501 ISKLKSEA
+501 ISKLKSEV
-509 TGITNG
+509 TGITDG

-555 PKLETTKTKAA
+555 SKLETTKTKAA

-612 VDEAVKLQQ
+612 IDEAVKLQQ

-634 NAITRASNSINTITA
+634 NAITNASNSISTITT

-661 KEATSPMI
+661 KEATRPMI
-669 EAAIALND
+669 EAATALNN

-686 ADIKTNA
+686 ADIKNTA
-693 GIMNGT
+693 GLMNGT
-699 AVTTKRGKKVATETA
+699 AATAKRGKKVATETA
-714 SMDDVA
+714 SMDDV
-720 ASAAKANEASTQIHT
+720 SVSVTKANEASTQIHT
-735 VFTKFAKI
+735 IFTKFAKI
-743 GAATN
+743 GAATD

-773 TGERTAITTA
+773 AGERTAITTA

-818 TALSEAAQAG
+818 TALSEAAQAS
-828 GTIDASVKILVNA
+828 GTIDASVKTLVNA

-850 SYSNIAAGLQENLDK
+850 SYANIAAGLQENLDK

-895 IGELSAINSVKLP
+895 IGELSAINSVELP

-920 DAAVAEATQRFKA
+920 DAAVTEATQRFKA

-961 STVDAKRA
+961 STIDAQKA

-1045 DNSHVTSLAMKTG
+1045 NNDRVTSLAMKTG

-1063 IKQIPEGAV
+1063 IKQIPEGTV

-1198 LDKNDIVSLKALT
+1198 LDKKDIVSLKALT

-1246 EELKNIDPTAAINK
+1246 EKLKNIDPTAAINK

-1279 ELEES
+1279 EFEES
-1284 KTTIAAA
+1284 KTTIADA

-1335 GTRSNERQFEQIK
+1335 SVRSNERQFEQIK

-1360 LQRSAGNKGFKELG
+1360 LQRSAGNKGFK
-1374 GDNGVYK
+1374 DNGIYQ
-1381 QTESALKKMAEEA
+1381 QTESALKKMVEEA

-1409 MAKQFKDAKTPIES
+1409 MAKQFENAKTPIES
-1423 VSDTLNAV
+1423 VSDALNAV

-1486 ARYLEYIERYQEL
+1486 ARYLEYIERYQKL
-1499 LKSGKITQQNGQE
+1499 LESGKITQQNGQE
-1512 YASKASKEFA
+1512 YASEASKEFA

-1560 IVEQGLRQIY
+1560 MVEQGLRQIY

-1906 VKLVDNFGLI
+1906 VKLVDNIGLI
-1916 PTALTGIS
+1916 PTAIGGI
-1924 TGLVTSLIKNK
+1924 GAALGVSLIKNK

>member
-26 AKNKKFNV
+26 AKDKKFNV

-44 LKSISKTISGTLEKA
+44 LKSISQTISGAMEKA

-64 KAIDDYAESAQ
+64 KAIDDYAKSAQ
-75 QAANVIEQAQKREQ
+75 QAAAVIEQAQKREQ

-101 SVQKRKEI
+101 SVQKRKEL
-109 ASVTQEQIAAQKQ
+109 ASATQEQIVAQKQ
-122 LNEETKLTATQ
+122 LNEGIKLTATQ

-144 TEISILNTKIKQYQK
+144 TEISALNTKIKQYQK
-159 IKENISDIRTLINEV
+159 IKENISDIKTLVAEINA
-174 NKETTNSNDSGE
+174 ETTNSNDDE
-186 AKKGNDVSNEISSFQ
+186 KAKNGNDVSSEISSFQ
-201 QNLLSVLTDPSLK
+201 QKLLSTLK
-214 KGLKES
+214 NPTLKQGLQENS
-220 SDNISED
+220 NDISKD
-227 INTYFSLISNSFN
+227 IDTYFSLMSDSFEK
-240 RGTTEI
+240 GAVEI
-246 KNTIAN
+246 KN
-252 VENESNKVKQV
+252 VVGNETDKIKQV
-263 FNTFE
+263 FNVFE
-268 DIANWEDVDKNTGES
+268 DIVKWDDPDVGYES
-283 RYYSFADYVDDQL
+283 FTDYVKDQL
-296 VARGE
+296 AETEE
-301 DSAKIAKKFET
+301 DSNKVAKQFKT
-312 VISAMDMNASEE
+312 VIKAIDMKASEE

-335 LKRLFEKL
+335 LKSLFEKL

-360 KTAAKD
+360 ETAAKD
-366 YQEYWVEIASTIGV
+366 YQEYWVEIASTIGI

-391 GLDSVIQTAEGK
+391 GIDNTIQAVEER
-403 IEQRKR
+403 IEQRKK
-409 ELQNKITGISSEQTK
+409 ELQNKVAGISDAQTE
-424 LKTAKESDL
+424 LKTMSEPDL

-441 IKTATETIIS
+441 IKSTTETIIS
-451 QLNTMTEKQD
+451 QLDTMAQKQKD
-461 LVTAAKQKTLEAEQ
+461 VTAAKNGTLEAEQ
-475 SIVKATQ
+475 AIYTETKKSID
-482 ESINAL
+482 AL

-509 TGITNG
+509 TGITDG
-515 KDKADDAKTLLETLS
+515 KNKADDAKTLLETLS

-545 AFVNSVAESN
+545 AFVNSVVESN

-566 EFNAAIESINKTLA
+566 EFNAAIDSINKTLA

-592 DKTAKGKRGGKK
+592 DKPTKGKRGKK
-604 TQKADTTE
+604 TQKTETTE

-634 NAITRASNSINTITA
+634 NAIARASNSISTITA
-649 ELKTAATSADGA
+649 ELKTAAASADGA
-661 KEATSPMI
+661 KEATRPMI
-669 EAAIALND
+669 EAAIALNN

-686 ADIKTNA
+686 ADIKNTA
-693 GIMNGT
+693 GLMNGT
-699 AVTTKRGKKVATETA
+699 AATAKRGKKAATETA

-720 ASAAKANEASTQIHT
+720 ASVAKANEASTQIHT

-743 GAATN
+743 SAATN

-773 TGERTAITTA
+773 TGERTATTTA
-783 DAAKQQQSAAQELS
+783 NAAKQQQSAAQELS

-818 TALSEAAQAG
+818 TALSEAAQAS
-828 GTIDASVKILVNA
+828 GTIDASVKTLVDA

-850 SYSNIAAGLQENLDK
+850 SYANIAAGLQENLDK

-961 STVDAKRA
+961 STVDAQKA

-1063 IKQIPEGAV
+1063 IKQMPEGAV

-1115 KQVNKETQEAAKAA
+1115 KQVNKETQEAAKAPE
-1129 AQSAIKSA
+1129 QSAIKSA

-1157 NNTIA
+1157 NDTIA

-1198 LDKNDIVSLKALT
+1198 LDKKDIVSLKALT

-1284 KTTIAAA
+1284 KTTIADA

-1305 KLVTAMKNG
+1305 KLVTAMKNS

-1381 QTESALKKMAEEA
+1381 QTKGALESMAKKAEQ
-1394 EKVKS
+1394 VKS

-1409 MAKQFKDAKTPIES
+1409 MAKQFENAKTPIES
-1423 VSDTLNAV
+1423 VSDALNV
-1431 KTKIGETKAEADKF
+1431 VRTKISETKAEADKF
-1445 NGALKSQRDVN
+1445 NGGLKSQRDVN

-1512 YASKASKEFA
+1512 YASEASKEFA

-1560 IVEQGLRQIY
+1560 MVEQGLRQIY

-1676 VDKFNEVGNNYA
+1676 VDKFNEVGKQHCPKFTISVKRWRHPRPRKDMEFNDNFLYGNREVIFFMCTRNNKGQFIKGTIFNKRKHNKIPLLRLPYTLTA
-1688 ISSAGVGSAL
+1688 EQVEDKIVKFYKSL
-1698 QRSAS
+1698 E
-1703 ALHTAGNT
+1703 TAGYT
-1711 LDQSI
+1711 W
-1716 GMIVAAN
+1716 
-1723 DVAQDPESVG
+1723 
-1733 NALKV
+1733 
-1738 LSLRIRGAKTDLEQ
+1738 R
-1752 MGESTDDVAVSTS
+1752 
-1765 KLREQI
+1765 
-1771 KALTNVD
+1771 
-1778 GKGGFDILTKSG
+1778 
-1790 DFKSTYEIME
+1790 
-1800 GIANVW
+1800 
-1806 KEMNDVDKASL
+1806 
-1817 LEQVA
+1817 QV
-1822 GKNRANVVSGMLDNW
+1822 
-1837 KDAQDAA
+1837 
-1844 KTAAESAG
+1844 
-1852 SATKENETYL
+1852 
-1862 DSINGKISQF
+1862 
-1872 TAAFEK
+1872 
-1878 LSKDVLDSDLI
+1878 
-1889 KFFIELATHIAN
+1889 
-1901 LADEA
+1901 
-1906 VKLVDNFGLI
+1906 
-1916 PTALTGIS
+1916 
-1924 TGLVTSLIKNK
+1924 
-1935 GTSGKLYARLHK
+1935 
-1947 GNSCVGCRCQIIKYP
+1947 C
-1962 NCWERLR
+1962 
-1969 AA
+1969 

>member
-15 GGGVQGKLDEI
+15 GGGVQGKLNEI

-34 QIGDKNLKTQ
+34 QIDPKSLEKQ
-44 LKSISKTISGTLEKA
+44 LTKISKTVASTLQNSMEKVKKE
-59 MANTM
+59 M
-64 KAIDDYAESAQ
+64 DSYAESAQ
-75 QAANVIEQAQKREQ
+75 QATIVIRQA
-89 AALTS
+89 
-94 NINLLTG
+94 
-101 SVQKRKEI
+101 
-109 ASVTQEQIAAQKQ
+109 
-122 LNEETKLTATQ
+122 Q
-133 ERELK
+133 EREKAALITNVNLLAQSAQERKNAVDAINKQTSAQKNLNDQTQLTSTQKGKIDNSAIIKNLNRERDAYVELSTAVSDFNKVISSSEGVNNNTAANSIKSLKPVQKDIAAIVTDISFSAESEDDIK
-138 NSINKD
+138 NSVLSGFNAIEEGLNEGSEKVKTVIDNIQNSSKSSIKSILDLYSEVISAGDNGLLAQYIANDENATKEAIAEIVTKYGEIAEVSTHDVETTTDKAFDKISEAFNGLKDKLAATAKEVISAD
-144 TEISILNTKIKQYQK
+144 TEEATKKAAVKYLALFAQMADVIGALPDNVRKK
-159 IKENISDIRTLINEV
+159 AIENV
-174 NKETTNSNDSGE
+174 DS
-186 AKKGNDVSNEISSFQ
+186 V
-201 QNLLSVLTDPSLK
+201 T
-214 KGLKES
+214 
-220 SDNISED
+220 ED
-227 INTYFSLISNSFN
+227 I
-240 RGTTEI
+240 GKEI
-246 KNTIAN
+246 EQKTKELSQKYDEVA
-252 VENESNKVKQV
+252 EQPDNKVKL
-263 FNTFE
+263 N
-268 DIANWEDVDKNTGES
+268 VDLNDEQIDTRVKETSSYIVE
-283 RYYSFADYVDDQL
+283 QL
-296 VARGE
+296 N
-301 DSAKIAKKFET
+301 K
-312 VISAMDMNASEE
+312 M
-324 LNSAALNYTAT
+324 
-335 LKRLFEKL
+335 
-343 NEARQ
+343 
-348 KVLSSTS
+348 
-355 TEEEV
+355 
-360 KTAAKD
+360 KD
-366 YQEYWVEIASTIGV
+366 AQ
-380 LPDSVKNQMVS
+380 L
-391 GLDSVIQTAEGK
+391 
-403 IEQRKR
+403 
-409 ELQNKITGISSEQTK
+409 
-424 LKTAKESDL
+424 
-433 DDTEITAR
+433 EIT
-441 IKTATETIIS
+441 
-451 QLNTMTEKQD
+451 
-461 LVTAAKQKTLEAEQ
+461 VAKQGTLEAEKA
-475 SIVKATQ
+475 IVKATQ
-482 ESINAL
+482 DSINAL
-488 QTLVKQKE
+488 KTLVKQKE
-496 QIAEE
+496 QIADE
-501 ISKLKSEA
+501 ISKLKSEV
-509 TGITNG
+509 TGITDG

-545 AFVNSVAESN
+545 AFVNSVVESN

-566 EFNAAIESINKTLA
+566 EFNAAIESINNTLGV
-580 ISTAF
+580 STAF

-634 NAITRASNSINTITA
+634 NAITNASNSISTITT

-661 KEATSPMI
+661 KEATRPMI
-669 EAAIALND
+669 EAATALNN

-693 GIMNGT
+693 GLMNGT
-699 AVTTKRGKKVATETA
+699 VTKAKRGKKATAETA

-720 ASAAKANEASTQIHT
+720 ASVTKANEASTQIHT

-773 TGERTAITTA
+773 TGERTATTTA

-818 TALSEAAQAG
+818 TALSEAAQAS
-828 GTIDASVKILVNA
+828 GTIDASVKTLVNA

-850 SYSNIAAGLQENLDK
+850 SYANIAAGLQENLDK

-920 DAAVAEATQRFKA
+920 DAAVTEATQRFKA

-946 KDTSGLDAKLAKAQQ
+946 KDTSGLDAKLAKAQK
-961 STVDAKRA
+961 STTDAEKA

-1002 KLKTMTDEV
+1002 KLKTMADEV

-1063 IKQIPEGAV
+1063 IKQMPEGAV

-1115 KQVNKETQEAAKAA
+1115 KQVNKETQEAVKAA

-1198 LDKNDIVSLKALT
+1198 LDKKDIVSLKALT

-1284 KTTIAAA
+1284 KTTIANA

-1360 LQRSAGNKGFKELG
+1360 LQRSAGNKGFK
-1374 GDNGVYK
+1374 DNGIYQ
-1381 QTESALKKMAEEA
+1381 QTESALKKMVEEA

-1409 MAKQFKDAKTPIES
+1409 MAKQFENAKTPIES
-1423 VSDTLNAV
+1423 VSDALNAV

-1445 NGALKSQRDVN
+1445 NGALKSQRDMN

-1486 ARYLEYIERYQEL
+1486 ARYLEYIERYQKL
-1499 LKSGKITQQNGQE
+1499 LESGKITQQNGQE
-1512 YASKASKEFA
+1512 YASEASKEFA

-1560 IVEQGLRQIY
+1560 MVQQGLRQIY

-1607 LGASISDIVTAS
+1607 LGTSISDIVTAS

-1631 SKELA
+1631 AKELA

-1676 VDKFNEVGNNYA
+1676 VDKFNEVGKQHCPKFT
-1688 ISSAGVGSAL
+1688 ISVKGWRHPRPRKDMEFNDNFL
-1698 QRSAS
+1698 Y
-1703 ALHTAGNT
+1703 GNREVIFLCVQEIT
-1711 LDQSI
+1711 KVSLLKEQS
-1716 GMIVAAN
+1716 
-1723 DVAQDPESVG
+1723 
-1733 NALKV
+1733 
-1738 LSLRIRGAKTDLEQ
+1738 
-1752 MGESTDDVAVSTS
+1752 
-1765 KLREQI
+1765 
-1771 KALTNVD
+1771 LTN
-1778 GKGGFDILTKSG
+1778 
-1790 DFKSTYEIME
+1790 
-1800 GIANVW
+1800 
-1806 KEMNDVDKASL
+1806 
-1817 LEQVA
+1817 
-1822 GKNRANVVSGMLDNW
+1822 
-1837 KDAQDAA
+1837 
-1844 KTAAESAG
+1844 
-1852 SATKENETYL
+1852 EN
-1862 DSINGKISQF
+1862 I
-1872 TAAFEK
+1872 
-1878 LSKDVLDSDLI
+1878 I
-1889 KFFIELATHIAN
+1889 KF
-1901 LADEA
+1901 
-1906 VKLVDNFGLI
+1906 
-1916 PTALTGIS
+1916 
-1924 TGLVTSLIKNK
+1924 
-1935 GTSGKLYARLHK
+1935 
-1947 GNSCVGCRCQIIKYP
+1947 RC
-1962 NCWERLR
+1962 
-1969 AA
+1969 

>member
-1 MAEDLSIKVKVEPD
+1 MAEDLSIKLKVEPD

-26 AKNKKFNV
+26 AKDKKFNV

-461 LVTAAKQKTLEAEQ
+461 LVTAAKQKTLKAEQ

-515 KDKADDAKTLLETLS
+515 KDKADDAKTLPETLS

-699 AVTTKRGKKVATETA
+699 AATTKRGKKVATETA

-895 IGELSAINSVKLP
+895 IGELSAINSVELP

-961 STVDAKRA
+961 STVDAKKA

-1198 LDKNDIVSLKALT
+1198 LDKKDIVSLKALT

-1284 KTTIAAA
+1284 KTTIAGA

-1381 QTESALKKMAEEA
+1381 QTKGALESMAKKAEQ
-1394 EKVKS
+1394 VKS

-1409 MAKQFKDAKTPIES
+1409 MAKQFENAKTPIES
-1423 VSDTLNAV
+1423 VSDALNAV

-1499 LKSGKITQQNGQE
+1499 LESGKITQQNGQE
-1512 YASKASKEFA
+1512 YASEASKEFA

-1560 IVEQGLRQIY
+1560 MVQQGLRQIY

-1607 LGASISDIVTAS
+1607 LGTSISDIVTAS

-1631 SKELA
+1631 AKELA

-1676 VDKFNEVGNNYA
+1676 VDKFNEVGKQHCPKFT
-1688 ISSAGVGSAL
+1688 ISVKGWRHPRPRKDMEFNDNFL
-1698 QRSAS
+1698 Y
-1703 ALHTAGNT
+1703 GNREVIFLCVQEIT
-1711 LDQSI
+1711 KVSLLKEQS
-1716 GMIVAAN
+1716 
-1723 DVAQDPESVG
+1723 
-1733 NALKV
+1733 
-1738 LSLRIRGAKTDLEQ
+1738 
-1752 MGESTDDVAVSTS
+1752 
-1765 KLREQI
+1765 
-1771 KALTNVD
+1771 LTN
-1778 GKGGFDILTKSG
+1778 
-1790 DFKSTYEIME
+1790 
-1800 GIANVW
+1800 
-1806 KEMNDVDKASL
+1806 
-1817 LEQVA
+1817 
-1822 GKNRANVVSGMLDNW
+1822 
-1837 KDAQDAA
+1837 
-1844 KTAAESAG
+1844 
-1852 SATKENETYL
+1852 EN
-1862 DSINGKISQF
+1862 I
-1872 TAAFEK
+1872 
-1878 LSKDVLDSDLI
+1878 I
-1889 KFFIELATHIAN
+1889 KF
-1901 LADEA
+1901 
-1906 VKLVDNFGLI
+1906 
-1916 PTALTGIS
+1916 
-1924 TGLVTSLIKNK
+1924 
-1935 GTSGKLYARLHK
+1935 
-1947 GNSCVGCRCQIIKYP
+1947 RC
-1962 NCWERLR
+1962 
-1969 AA
+1969 

>member
-34 QIGDKNLKTQ
+34 QIDPKSLEKQ
-44 LKSISKTISGTLEKA
+44 LTKISKTVASTLQNSMEKVRKE
-59 MANTM
+59 M
-64 KAIDDYAESAQ
+64 DSYAESAQ
-75 QAANVIEQAQKREQ
+75 QAAIVIRQA
-89 AALTS
+89 
-94 NINLLTG
+94 
-101 SVQKRKEI
+101 
-109 ASVTQEQIAAQKQ
+109 
-122 LNEETKLTATQ
+122 Q
-133 ERELK
+133 EREKAALITNVNLLAQSAQERKNAVDAINKQTSAQKNLNDQTQLTSTQKGKIDNSAIIKNLNRERDAYVELSTAVSDFNKVISSSEGVNNNTAANSIKSLKPVQKDIAAIVTDISFSAESEDDIK
-138 NSINKD
+138 NSVLSGFNAIEEGLNEGSEKVKTVIDNIQNSSKSSIKSILDLYSEVISAGDNGLLAQYIANDENATKEAIAEIVTKYGKIAEVSTHDDETTTDKAFDKISEAFNGLKDKLAATAKEVISAD
-144 TEISILNTKIKQYQK
+144 TEEATKKAAVKYLALFAQMANVIGALPDNVRKK
-159 IKENISDIRTLINEV
+159 AIENV
-174 NKETTNSNDSGE
+174 DS
-186 AKKGNDVSNEISSFQ
+186 V
-201 QNLLSVLTDPSLK
+201 T
-214 KGLKES
+214 
-220 SDNISED
+220 ED
-227 INTYFSLISNSFN
+227 I
-240 RGTTEI
+240 GKEI
-246 KNTIAN
+246 EQKTKELSQKYDEVA
-252 VENESNKVKQV
+252 EQPDNKVK
-263 FNTFE
+263 
-268 DIANWEDVDKNTGES
+268 
-283 RYYSFADYVDDQL
+283 
-296 VARGE
+296 
-301 DSAKIAKKFET
+301 
-312 VISAMDMNASEE
+312 
-324 LNSAALNYTAT
+324 LN
-335 LKRLFEKL
+335 
-343 NEARQ
+343 
-348 KVLSSTS
+348 V
-355 TEEEV
+355 
-360 KTAAKD
+360 
-366 YQEYWVEIASTIGV
+366 
-380 LPDSVKNQMVS
+380 
-391 GLDSVIQTAEGK
+391 
-403 IEQRKR
+403 
-409 ELQNKITGISSEQTK
+409 
-424 LKTAKESDL
+424 DL
-433 DDTEITAR
+433 DDEQIDTRVKETSSYIVEQLNKMKDAQLEIT
-441 IKTATETIIS
+441 
-451 QLNTMTEKQD
+451 
-461 LVTAAKQKTLEAEQ
+461 VAKQGTLEAEKA
-475 SIVKATQ
+475 IVKATQ
-482 ESINAL
+482 DSINAL
-488 QTLVKQKE
+488 KTLVKQKE
-496 QIAEE
+496 QIADE
-501 ISKLKSEA
+501 ISKLKSEV
-509 TGITNG
+509 TGITDG

-634 NAITRASNSINTITA
+634 NAITNASNSINTITT

-661 KEATSPMI
+661 KEATRPMI
-669 EAAIALND
+669 EAATALNN

-693 GIMNGT
+693 GLMNGT
-699 AVTTKRGKKVATETA
+699 VTKAKRGKKATAETA

-720 ASAAKANEASTQIHT
+720 ASVTKANEASTQIHT

-773 TGERTAITTA
+773 TGERTATTTA

-818 TALSEAAQAG
+818 TALSEAAQAS
-828 GTIDASVKILVNA
+828 GTIDASVKTLVNA

-850 SYSNIAAGLQENLDK
+850 SYANIAAGLQENLDK

-920 DAAVAEATQRFKA
+920 DAAVTEATQRFKA

-946 KDTSGLDAKLAKAQQ
+946 KDTSGLDAKLAKAQK
-961 STVDAKRA
+961 STTDAEKA

-981 AVFNSLTNA
+981 AVFNNLTNA

-1063 IKQIPEGAV
+1063 IKQMPEGVV

-1115 KQVNKETQEAAKAA
+1115 KQVNKETQEAVKAA

-1198 LDKNDIVSLKALT
+1198 LDKKDIVSLKALT

-1284 KTTIAAA
+1284 KTTIANA

-1381 QTESALKKMAEEA
+1381 QTKGALESMAKKAEQ
-1394 EKVKS
+1394 VKS

-1409 MAKQFKDAKTPIES
+1409 MAKQFENAKTPIES
-1423 VSDTLNAV
+1423 VSDALNAV

-1512 YASKASKEFA
+1512 YASEASKEFA

-1560 IVEQGLRQIY
+1560 MVEQGLRQIY
-1570 QNVVNIDSAMTE
+1570 QNVVNINSAMTE

-1837 KDAQDAA
+1837 KDAQNAA

-1906 VKLVDNFGLI
+1906 VKLVDNIGLI
-1916 PTALTGIS
+1916 PTAIGGI
-1924 TGLVTSLIKNK
+1924 GAALGVSLIKNK

>member
-1 MAEDLSIKVKVEPD
+1 MAEDLSIKLKVEPD
-15 GGGVQGKLDEI
+15 GGGVQGKLDKI
-26 AKNKKFNV
+26 AKDKKFNV

-64 KAIDDYAESAQ
+64 KAIDDYAKSAQ
-75 QAANVIEQAQKREQ
+75 QAAGVIEQAQKREQ
-89 AALTS
+89 AALIS
-94 NINLLTG
+94 NVNLLARNA
-101 SVQKRKEI
+101 QERKEI
-109 ASVTQEQIAAQKQ
+109 TNAIQGQNAAQNK
-122 LNEETKLTATQ
+122 LRNEIALTAAQ
-133 ERELK
+133 ENELRK
-138 NSINKD
+138 RSNRDLTIRQLRAEQQEWEQLEK
-144 TEISILNTKIKQYQK
+144 EISDVNNL
-159 IKENISDIRTLINEV
+159 IKEKNRAADTGSKKNNKKDDAEFTVDQKFPEVQKELLNLMTDDDAFDIGIG
-174 NKETTNSNDSGE
+174 K
-186 AKKGNDVSNEISSFQ
+186 SSE
-201 QNLLSVLTDPSLK
+201 K
-214 KGLKES
+214 A
-220 SDNISED
+220 SED
-227 INTYFSLISNSFN
+227 ILTGFNLISDSIGKGKDAIRKAVAEFQ
-240 RGTTEI
+240 GESGAGSIFDTFSYLFDVEGDYSGDIDAWIDAEIPDEKI
-246 KNTIAN
+246 KNALSKKFKSIITAASDDS
-252 VENESNKVKQV
+252 ENELSNAYNQYV
-263 FNTFE
+263 NTISKLFE
-268 DIANWEDVDKNTGES
+268 DYYAAIEKITNKASTTKDVEKG
-283 RYYSFADYVDDQL
+283 
-296 VARGE
+296 
-301 DSAKIAKKFET
+301 AKELQT
-312 VISAMDMNASEE
+312 VI
-324 LNSAALNYTAT
+324 
-335 LKRLFEKL
+335 
-343 NEARQ
+343 
-348 KVLSSTS
+348 
-355 TEEEV
+355 
-360 KTAAKD
+360 
-366 YQEYWVEIASTIGV
+366 VEIASTIGI
-380 LPDSVKNQMVS
+380 LPDNVKEKMLANVTEP
-391 GLDSVIQTAEGK
+391 LDKVKEA
-403 IEQRKR
+403 IEQRK
-409 ELQNKITGISSEQTK
+409 EALKNKMLGNDEQGSNDVK
-424 LKTAKESDL
+424 LKVDIDDA
-433 DDTEITAR
+433 DTEERLKNT
-441 IKTATETIIS
+441 TETIIS
-451 QLNTMTEKQD
+451 QLDTMAQKQRD
-461 LVTAAKQKTLEAEQ
+461 ITVAKEATVKAEQ
-475 SIVKATQ
+475 SIYTETQ
-482 ESINAL
+482 KSIKEL
-488 QTLVKQKE
+488 QTLVEQKE
-496 QIAEE
+496 QLAKK
-501 ISKLKSEA
+501 ISELRSEA
-509 TGITNG
+509 TGIPDG
-515 KDKADDAKTLLETLS
+515 KGQTEDAKMLIETLS
-530 AINPSKVKDVLDKVS
+530 AIDPSKVKTVLDNVS
-545 AFVNSVAESN
+545 AFVDSVVKSSSEL
-555 PKLETTKTKAA
+555 KTTKTKAA

-580 ISTAF
+580 TSIVF

-592 DKTAKGKRGGKK
+592 DKTTKGKRGKK
-604 TQKADTTE
+604 TQKTETTE

-634 NAITRASNSINTITA
+634 NAITNASNSISTITT

-661 KEATSPMI
+661 KEATRPMI
-669 EAAIALND
+669 EAAIALNN

-693 GIMNGT
+693 GLINGT
-699 AVTTKRGKKVATETA
+699 VTKAKRGKKSTVETT
-714 SMDDVA
+714 SMDDVS
-720 ASAAKANEASTQIHT
+720 ASVTNANEACTQIHT
-735 VFTKFAKI
+735 IFTKFAKI
-743 GAATN
+743 GAATD

-773 TGERTAITTA
+773 AGERTATTTA
-783 DAAKQQQSAAQELS
+783 NAAKQQQSAAQELS

-818 TALSEAAQAG
+818 TALSEAAQAS
-828 GTIDASVKILVNA
+828 GTIDASVKTLVNA
-841 GNRLKRLFT
+841 GNRVKRLFT
-850 SYSNIAAGLQENLDK
+850 SYANIAAGLQENLDK

-908 KDENGKTVTPKV
+908 KDENGKTVTPKA

-961 STVDAKRA
+961 STVDAKKA

-1063 IKQIPEGAV
+1063 IKQMPEGTV

-1115 KQVNKETQEAAKAA
+1115 KQVNKGTQEAAKAA
-1129 AQSAIKSA
+1129 AQVADEESEGTNALLANAAKYAEFTQALDEATKFQFDNKTTENYDNSVKKLSA
-1137 QDLEQRQALA
+1137 DLSSVFDAIARFDKDGSDRNADILQALIRQAEKDVVDIKTQTVQLQ
-1147 TELQQRFDAL
+1147 ELSKIDPAAS
-1157 NNTIA
+1157 I
-1162 KGKEIEGNGKAFNE
+1162 
-1176 FHSAL
+1176 
-1181 EQIEVD
+1181 
-1187 AKRLGPQLESA
+1187 
-1198 LDKNDIVSLKALT
+1198 
-1211 DYDKNLTDI
+1211 
-1220 EQRVAKVTDGVI
+1220 
-1232 STTSKAVKSVADQK
+1232 SKASKLD
-1246 EELKNIDPTAAINK
+1246 IN
-1260 ALNLN
+1260 
-1265 VDGAESAK
+1265 GTESAK
-1273 ITRLRK
+1273 ITRLREEFK
-1279 ELEES
+1279 ETQTALE
-1284 KTTIAAA
+1284 KA
-1291 RKAYEDD
+1291 RKEYEKD
-1298 WSSDNFD
+1298 WSSENFD
-1305 KLVTAMKNG
+1305 KLKIAMDNCSS
-1314 QDAANK
+1314 AAK
-1320 FTTAVKTAND
+1320 RFTTAVNTAND

-1335 GTRSNERQFEQIK
+1335 SVRSNERQFEQIK
-1348 DFLANYQTMLTT
+1348 DFLANHKTMLTA
-1360 LQRSAGNKGFKELG
+1360 LQRSAGNKGFK
-1374 GDNGVYK
+1374 DNGIYQ

-1394 EKVKS
+1394 EQVKS

-1409 MAKQFKDAKTPIES
+1409 MAKQFENAKTPIES
-1423 VSDTLNAV
+1423 VSDALNAV

-1445 NGALKSQRDVN
+1445 NGNLKSQRDVN

-1512 YASKASKEFA
+1512 YASEASKEFA

-1553 FASQVIN
+1553 FASQVISM
-1560 IVEQGLRQIY
+1560 VEQGLRQIY

-1582 LKKVTNE
+1582 LKKVTDE

-1619 ADFARLGYNLKD
+1619 ADFARLGYSLED

-1806 KEMNDVDKASL
+1806 KKMNDVDKASL

>member
-34 QIGDKNLKTQ
+34 QIDPKSLEKQ
-44 LKSISKTISGTLEKA
+44 LTKISKTVASTLQNSMEKVRKE
-59 MANTM
+59 M
-64 KAIDDYAESAQ
+64 DSYAESAQ
-75 QAANVIEQAQKREQ
+75 QAAIVIRQAQEREKAALITNVNLLAQSAQERKNAVDAINKQTSAQKNLNDQTQLTSTQKGKIDNSAIIKNLNRERDAYVELSTAVSDFNKVISSSEGVNNNTAANSIKSLKPVQKDIAAIVTDISFSAESEDDIKNSVLSGFNAIEEGLNEGSEKVKTVIDNIQNSSKSSIKSILDLYSEVISAGDNGLLAQYIVNDENATKEAIAEIVTKYGEIAEVSTHDVETTTDKAFDKISEAFNGLKDKLAATAKEVISADTEEATKKAAVKYLALFAQMADVIGALPDNVRKKAIENVDSVTEDIGKEIEQKTKELSQKYDEVAEQ
-89 AALTS
+89 PDNKVKL
-94 NINLLTG
+94 NVDLDD
-101 SVQKRKEI
+101 
-109 ASVTQEQIAAQKQ
+109 EQIDTRVKETSSYIVEQ
-122 LNEETKLTATQ
+122 LNEM
-133 ERELK
+133 K
-138 NSINKD
+138 N
-144 TEISILNTKIKQYQK
+144 
-159 IKENISDIRTLINEV
+159 
-174 NKETTNSNDSGE
+174 
-186 AKKGNDVSNEISSFQ
+186 A
-201 QNLLSVLTDPSLK
+201 
-214 KGLKES
+214 
-220 SDNISED
+220 
-227 INTYFSLISNSFN
+227 
-240 RGTTEI
+240 
-246 KNTIAN
+246 
-252 VENESNKVKQV
+252 
-263 FNTFE
+263 
-268 DIANWEDVDKNTGES
+268 
-283 RYYSFADYVDDQL
+283 QL
-296 VARGE
+296 E
-301 DSAKIAKKFET
+301 
-312 VISAMDMNASEE
+312 
-324 LNSAALNYTAT
+324 
-335 LKRLFEKL
+335 
-343 NEARQ
+343 
-348 KVLSSTS
+348 
-355 TEEEV
+355 
-360 KTAAKD
+360 
-366 YQEYWVEIASTIGV
+366 
-380 LPDSVKNQMVS
+380 
-391 GLDSVIQTAEGK
+391 
-403 IEQRKR
+403 
-409 ELQNKITGISSEQTK
+409 ITG
-424 LKTAKESDL
+424 
-433 DDTEITAR
+433 
-441 IKTATETIIS
+441 
-451 QLNTMTEKQD
+451 
-461 LVTAAKQKTLEAEQ
+461 AKQGTLEAEKA
-475 SIVKATQ
+475 IVKATQ
-482 ESINAL
+482 DSINAL
-488 QTLVKQKE
+488 KTLVKQKE
-496 QIAEE
+496 QIADE

-545 AFVNSVAESN
+545 AFVNSVVESN

-634 NAITRASNSINTITA
+634 NAITNASNSINTITT

-661 KEATSPMI
+661 KEATRPMI
-669 EAAIALND
+669 EAATALNN

-693 GIMNGT
+693 GLMNGT
-699 AVTTKRGKKVATETA
+699 VTKAKRGKKATAETA

-720 ASAAKANEASTQIHT
+720 ASVTKANEASTQIHT

-773 TGERTAITTA
+773 TGERTATTTA

-818 TALSEAAQAG
+818 TALSEAAQAS
-828 GTIDASVKILVNA
+828 GTIDASVKTLVNA

-850 SYSNIAAGLQENLDK
+850 SYANIAAGLQENLDK

-920 DAAVAEATQRFKA
+920 DAAVTEATQRFKA

-946 KDTSGLDAKLAKAQQ
+946 KDTSGLDAKLAKAQK
-961 STVDAKRA
+961 STTDAEKA

-1063 IKQIPEGAV
+1063 IKQMPEGAV

-1115 KQVNKETQEAAKAA
+1115 KQVNKETQEAVKAA

-1198 LDKNDIVSLKALT
+1198 LDKKDIVSLKALT

-1284 KTTIAAA
+1284 KTTIANA

-1381 QTESALKKMAEEA
+1381 QTKGALESMAKKAEQ
-1394 EKVKS
+1394 VKS

-1409 MAKQFKDAKTPIES
+1409 MAKQFENAKTPIES
-1423 VSDTLNAV
+1423 VSDALNAV

-1486 ARYLEYIERYQEL
+1486 ARYLEYIERYQKL
-1499 LKSGKITQQNGQE
+1499 LESGKITQQSGQE
-1512 YASKASKEFA
+1512 YASEASKEFA

-1560 IVEQGLRQIY
+1560 MVQQGLRQIY

-1607 LGASISDIVTAS
+1607 LGTSISDIVTAS

-1631 SKELA
+1631 AKELA

-1676 VDKFNEVGNNYA
+1676 VDKFNEVGKQHCPKFT
-1688 ISSAGVGSAL
+1688 ISVKGWRHPRPRKDMEFNDNFL
-1698 QRSAS
+1698 Y
-1703 ALHTAGNT
+1703 GNREVIFLCVQEIT
-1711 LDQSI
+1711 KVSLLKEQS
-1716 GMIVAAN
+1716 
-1723 DVAQDPESVG
+1723 
-1733 NALKV
+1733 
-1738 LSLRIRGAKTDLEQ
+1738 
-1752 MGESTDDVAVSTS
+1752 
-1765 KLREQI
+1765 
-1771 KALTNVD
+1771 LTN
-1778 GKGGFDILTKSG
+1778 
-1790 DFKSTYEIME
+1790 
-1800 GIANVW
+1800 
-1806 KEMNDVDKASL
+1806 
-1817 LEQVA
+1817 
-1822 GKNRANVVSGMLDNW
+1822 
-1837 KDAQDAA
+1837 
-1844 KTAAESAG
+1844 
-1852 SATKENETYL
+1852 EN
-1862 DSINGKISQF
+1862 I
-1872 TAAFEK
+1872 
-1878 LSKDVLDSDLI
+1878 I
-1889 KFFIELATHIAN
+1889 KF
-1901 LADEA
+1901 
-1906 VKLVDNFGLI
+1906 
-1916 PTALTGIS
+1916 
-1924 TGLVTSLIKNK
+1924 
-1935 GTSGKLYARLHK
+1935 
-1947 GNSCVGCRCQIIKYP
+1947 RC
-1962 NCWERLR
+1962 
-1969 AA
+1969 